1 MPLNKLE
8 NFIKNTEG
16 RILYVNPSDLDSTD
30 AIENQGNSLTTPF
43 KTIQRALIEAA
54 RFSYLKGN
62 NNDTVEKTT
71 ILLYPGEH
79 IVDNRPGFA
88 IKASG
93 TAAKAV
99 SQSGAETNAT
109 TEFSLTSDSIFDL
122 TQSSNILHKFNSING
137 GVIVPRGTSLV
148 GLDLRKTKI
157 RPKYVPN
164 PTDVNVG
171 NSAIFRVT
179 GTCYF
184 WQFSIFDGSESG
196 LVYTDA
202 TDFSTINQSKPTFSH
217 HKLTCFE
224 YADGVTIPTGYTIS
238 DLAMYYAKLSNAFN
252 STQRIIEENDRYP
265 KSDTGFSPQRPEFE
279 IVGAFASDP
288 INISN
293 IISGDGFTPGS
304 IITVTT
310 SNPHGL
316 NSGTPIKI
324 KGVGV
329 DDYNVSTKVQNVTS
343 LTQFTY
349 LLPFVRTNL
358 NAKPSAASGT
368 VTIETDTV
376 TGASPYIFNIS
387 LRSVFGMNGMHAD
400 GKKATG
406 FRSMV
411 VAQFTGISL
420 QKDDRAF
427 VSYNK
432 ADRRYEGIGINK
444 VVGAALASGS
454 SATKTSEVYHLD
466 SNARYRAG
474 WETVHIKASNDAF
487 LQIVSVFAIGYA
499 RHFECIAGAD
509 YSVTNSNSNFGQ
521 ISLASEGFKKE
532 AFSKDDKAFITN
544 IITPKSI
551 TSTEEDIDWIA
562 LNVGLTTAV
571 GITSHLYL
579 FGFTD
584 KDIKPPVRIQGY
596 RVGAKKDDVL
606 NIVNAGINYSA
617 NILMCDTDPANGAVF
632 GSTSS
637 IKDIKVTTIS
647 SSSQFNFLTPHGM
660 LTGEKVKIISD
671 DGDLPENINAHQTYF
686 VIRVNAT
693 ALKLASS
700 LTNAENGTAITVY
713 GGTNLRIISRV
724 SEKDSGDVGS
734 PIQYDSTNN
743 SWFIHTDGDG
753 INGSEIYNAFA
764 AGGVASFGDRTNVSF
779 FKRKEDSRSIDE
791 KIYKFRV
798 VVPKEFDNAKNP
810 EEGFIIQESGS
821 TAARDNTDFTLTTID
836 SSDYGYKRNNRFI
849 STCSEVSNFVTAV
862 TELPHDLDVGDQIII
877 KNVTSTTNTSATIDK
892 GYNGTFLVSS
902 VDDDK
907 TFKYSTTDIEGITH
921 SVGFFTNDTSNR
933 TTLLPRFER
942 NDLQA
947 NYYVYR
953 NDVIQEYEKDISDGV
968 YHLYVLNA
976 DNNITEEYTTDSY
989 SQNVDDLY
997 PQFDRDNIDDNPP
1010 ASKTFAKR
1018 SPVGSVVTNDLKKSL
1033 TRETADSV
1041 LKDFHIG
1048 LPITGVS
1055 TSFSSQ
1061 NAGTST
1067 LTFDREHNLS
1077 GIVTCTISASGS
1089 GLTNGTYNNVK
1100 LFNTGGTN
1108 WDGATA
1114 TVVVSGNQVTQV
1126 DITSGGSGYAGGET
1140 LDLDNTFTGGSGAK
1154 VTTSTVGI
1162 STVIGNTVQITGL
1175 TTATGGYYRITGV
1188 PSKNSVSIAITASD
1202 DIQAGGYLLNL
1213 GHEISVDV
1221 TVFEPISGLS
1231 TFNTNSPHGFVT
1243 GNSFRIHD
1251 ENNINKGDFVVTGI
1265 TTTTV
1270 VAKTVSRVT
1279 SANLSN
1285 DRLYLLKHGMSAN
1298 DRASDITGENLGAR
1312 GLSFYGNERMT
1323 LDSNITNDTT
1333 LHVSVPNAGISTTQ
1347 RFELGSYF
1355 QIDSE
1360 IMRVTSSG
1368 LSGSGN
1374 NEITVI
1380 RGALGTLKENHSGG
1394 ALIRKILPRAIQFH
1408 RPSYIRASGHTFEYL
1423 GYGPGNYSTGLP
1435 QVQVKTLSKEEEFLS
1450 QAQETAA
1457 GIVVYTGM
1465 NNDGDFYIGNKK
1477 VSSATGKE
1485 ETFDIPVPTIT
1496 GQDPSR
1502 LSVVFDEVIV
1512 KERILVEGG
1521 KSKTILSEFDGPVNF
1536 DKEVKAND
1544 KVVLN
1549 GVVKINNVAE
1559 ITNTTDSF
1567 NKDSGCFTVEGGVG
1581 IEKSLNVGGGFQSVG
1596 VTTLASNAG
1605 LTTTGGDLYVGDD
1618 LFVKDDA
1625 TVGGDLVVVGDINSP
1640 TGSIIYGDGKFGNIQ
1655 IAVTNDNEID
1665 TSTGNLTIDSQG
1677 GTTTIDDDTVINGTL
1692 DVNGAI
1698 TAINA
1703 DIIAFASSDEN
1714 LKENL
1719 AVIPNALA
1727 KVGLMTGYTY
1737 NWKTDSTPSANHYEG
1752 MADTGV
1758 IAQQVEALGLPG
1770 ITTTRADGTKAVR
1783 YERLVPILINAIQEL
1798 EARVKTL
1805 EG

>member
-43 KTIQRALIEAA
+43 KTVQRALIEAA

-62 NNDTVEKTT
+62 DNDSVEKTT

-79 IVDNRPGFA
+79 VIDNRPGYA
-88 IKASG
+88 IKADG
-93 TAAKAV
+93 TAPKAV

-109 TEFSLTSDSIFDL
+109 TEFSLTSSSVFDL
-122 TQSSNILHKFNSING
+122 TQADNILHKFNSING
-137 GVIVPRGTSLV
+137 GVIIPRGTSLV

-164 PTDVNVG
+164 PTDLNVG

-184 WQFSIFDGSESG
+184 WQFSIFDGKDTE

-202 TDFSTINQSKPTFSH
+202 TDFSLTNQSRPTFSH

-224 YADGVTIPTGYTIS
+224 YADGVTIPSGYTIS

-252 STQRIIEENDRYP
+252 STDRIIEASDRFP
-265 KSDTGFSPQRPEFE
+265 ASTTGFSPQRPEFE
-279 IVGAFASDP
+279 IVGAFAADP

-293 IISGDGFTPGS
+293 IISGDGFTPNTV
-304 IITVTT
+304 ITVTT
-310 SNPHGL
+310 TNPHGL
-316 NSGTPIKI
+316 NAGTPIKI

-343 LTQFTY
+343 TTQFTY
-349 LLPFVRTNL
+349 LIPFVRTNL
-358 NAKPSAASGT
+358 PASPSASAGT

-376 TGASPYIFNIS
+376 TGASPYIFNCS

-432 ADRRYEGIGINK
+432 TSRIYEGIGLTK
-444 VVGAALASGS
+444 VTGAELASGS
-454 SATKTSEVYHLD
+454 SATNSSQVYHLD
-466 SNARYRAG
+466 SNARYRKD

-499 RHFECIAGAD
+499 KHFECNAGAD

-521 ISLASEGFKKE
+521 LSLASEGFKKE

-551 TSTEEDIDWIA
+551 TSTEEDVDWIS
-562 LNVGLTTAV
+562 LDVGLTTSV
-571 GITSHLYL
+571 GISSHLYL
-579 FGFTD
+579 FGFND
-584 KDIKPPVRIQGY
+584 KDIKPPVIIQGY
-596 RVGAKKDDVL
+596 RVGAKLNDKL
-606 NIVNAGINYSA
+606 NIVNSGTTYNAD
-617 NILMCDTDPANGAVF
+617 ILMVDTDPASGAVY
-632 GSTSS
+632 GTTSS
-637 IKDIKVTTIS
+637 VKILDVDNITL
-647 SSSQFNFLTPHGM
+647 SSQFNFASNHGL
-660 LTGEKVKIISD
+660 LTGEKVKLISE

-686 VIRVNAT
+686 VIKTSAT
-693 ALKLASS
+693 AIKLGSS
-700 LTNAENGTAITVY
+700 LTNAENGTAILVY
-713 GGTNLRIISRV
+713 GGTNLKILSRV
-724 SEKDSGDVGS
+724 SEKDAGDVGS
-734 PIQYDSTNN
+734 PIQFDSTNSNWYVHTN
-743 SWFIHTDGDG
+743 SASG
-753 INGSEIYNAFA
+753 IYNAFA
-764 AGGVASFGDRTNVSF
+764 SGGIASFGARTNVSF
-779 FKRKEDSRSIDE
+779 FKRKEDARSIDE
-791 KIYKFRV
+791 KLYKFRV

-810 EEGFIIQESGS
+810 EEGFVIQESGS
-821 TAARDNTDFTLTTID
+821 TAARSNADFSLTSISNTDYDF
-836 SSDYGYKRNNRFI
+836 KRNQRFI
-849 STCSEVSNFVTAV
+849 STCTEVSNVVTTI
-862 TELPHDLDVGDQIII
+862 TELPHDLDVGDQVII
-877 KNVTSTTNTSATIDK
+877 KNVSSTTNTSATVDQ
-892 GYNGTFLVSS
+892 GYNGTFLVTA
-902 VDDDK
+902 VDNDK
-907 TFKYSTTDIEGITH
+907 QFRYSTTDVDGVTH

-933 TTLLPRFER
+933 TTTLPRFER

-947 NYYVYR
+947 NYYIYR

-976 DNNITEEYTTDSY
+976 DNSLTEEYTTQSF

-997 PQFDRDNIDDNPP
+997 PQLDRDNVDDNPS
-1010 ASKTFAKR
+1010 ASKTFARR
-1018 SPVGSVVTNDLKKSL
+1018 SPVGSVVTNDLKKSI

-1048 LPITGVS
+1048 LPIIGV
-1055 TSFSSQ
+1055 TTTFSSQ
-1061 NAGTST
+1061 NAGTAT
-1067 LTFDREHNLS
+1067 LTFDRQHNLS
-1077 GIVTCTISASGS
+1077 GIVTCTISAGGS

-1100 LFNTGGTN
+1100 LFNTGGTT

-1126 DITSGGSGYAGGET
+1126 DVTAGGSGYAGGET
-1140 LDLDNTFTGGSGAK
+1140 LDLDNTFTGGSGAR

-1162 STVIGNTVQITGL
+1162 STVLGNTVQVTGL
-1175 TTATGGYYRITGV
+1175 TTSTGGFYRISSV
-1188 PSKNSVSIAITASD
+1188 PAANKIAIAITASD
-1202 DIQAGGYLLNL
+1202 DIQSGEYLLNI
-1213 GHEISVDV
+1213 GHELKVASSSFDSA
-1221 TVFEPISGLS
+1221 TGNT
-1231 TFNTNSPHGFVT
+1231 TFTTASPHGFVT
-1243 GNSFRIHD
+1243 GNSFRVHD
-1251 ENNINKGDFVVTGI
+1251 SSNINKGDFIATGI
-1265 TTTTV
+1265 TTTTI
-1270 VAKTVSRVT
+1270 VAKTDV
-1279 SANLSN
+1279 ALSGAF
-1285 DRLYLLKHGMSAN
+1285 LLKHGMSAN
-1298 DRASDITGENLGAR
+1298 DRSSDITGENLGAR
-1312 GLSFYGNERMT
+1312 GLSFFGNERMT

-1360 IMRVTSSG
+1360 IMRVTSST

-1394 ALIRKILPRAIQFH
+1394 ALIKKITPRAIQFH

-1435 QVQVKTLSKEEEFLS
+1435 QVQVKTLSREEEFLS

-1465 NNDGDFYIGNKK
+1465 NNDGDFYIGNKLIN
-1477 VSSATGKE
+1477 SSTGKE

-1496 GQDPSR
+1496 GQDPAR

-1536 DKEVKAND
+1536 DKEVKIND
-1544 KVVLN
+1544 KTTIN
-1549 GVVKINNVAE
+1549 GLTKINNVVE
-1559 ITNTTDSF
+1559 ITNTTDSI
-1567 NKDSGCFTVEGGVG
+1567 NKDTGSLITEGGVG
-1581 IEKSLNVGGGFQSVG
+1581 IEKNLNVGAGLNVTGPSTFVG
-1596 VTTLASNAG
+1596 VVTTSN
-1605 LTTTGGDLYVGDD
+1605 D
-1618 LFVKDDA
+1618 LFV
-1625 TVGGDLVVVGDINSP
+1625 GGGVNVVGVVTIANDIVLGGNLQTIGGGGAIVSSGG
-1640 TGSIIYGDGKFGNIQ
+1640 TFGNIR
-1655 IAVTNDNEID
+1655 IGTTNDNTID
-1665 TSTGNLTIDSQG
+1665 TSTGNLILDSTG
-1677 GTTTIDDDTVINGTL
+1677 GTVDINDDVDVSGNLVCGGTGTFTGDL
-1692 DVNGAI
+1692 
-1698 TAINA
+1698 
-1703 DIIAFASSDEN
+1703 IAFSSSDIN
-1714 LKENL
+1714 LKENIKI
-1719 AVIPNALA
+1719 IPNALDKVLSISGNTFNW
-1727 KVGLMTGYTY
+1727 KVGL
-1737 NWKTDSTPSANHYEG
+1737 TDLVGHDNGEE
-1752 MADTGV
+1752 DTGV
-1758 IAQQVEALGLPG
+1758 IAQEVEALGLPG
-1770 ITTTRADGTKAVR
+1770 LTVTRGDGIKAVD
-1783 YERLVPILINAIQEL
+1783 YEKLVPLLIEAIKEL

>member
-43 KTIQRALIEAA
+43 KTVQRALIEAA

-79 IVDNRPGFA
+79 IIDNRPGYA
-88 IKASG
+88 IKADG
-93 TAAKAV
+93 TSAKAV

-109 TEFSLTSDSIFDL
+109 TEFSLTSSSVFDL
-122 TQSSNILHKFNSING
+122 TQANNILHKFNSING
-137 GVIVPRGTSLV
+137 GVIIPRGTSLV

-196 LVYTDA
+196 LVYTDSS
-202 TDFSTINQSKPTFSH
+202 DFSTNNQSKPTFSH

-224 YADGVTIPTGYTIS
+224 YADGITIPTGYTIT

-252 STQRIIEENDRYP
+252 STDRIIESTDRYP
-265 KSDTGFSPQRPEFE
+265 ASDTGFSPQRPEFE
-279 IVGAFASDP
+279 IVGAFAADP

-310 SNPHGL
+310 TNPHGL
-316 NSGTPIKI
+316 NAGTPIKI

-343 LTQFTY
+343 TTQFTY

-358 NAKPSAASGT
+358 PASPSAAAGT

-432 ADRRYEGIGINK
+432 SSRIYEGIGITK
-444 VVGAALASGS
+444 VTGAELASGS
-454 SATKTSEVYHLD
+454 SATNTSQVYHLD
-466 SNARYRAG
+466 SNARYRNG
-474 WETVHIKASNDAF
+474 WETVHIKASNDSF

-544 IITPKSI
+544 IITPKAI
-551 TSTEEDIDWIA
+551 TSTEEDVDWIS
-562 LNVGLTTAV
+562 LDVGLTTSV
-571 GITSHLYL
+571 GISSHLYL
-579 FGFTD
+579 FGFND
-584 KDIKPPVRIQGY
+584 KDIKPPVIIQGY
-596 RVGAKKDDVL
+596 RVGAKLNDKL
-606 NIVNAGINYSA
+606 NIINSGTNYSA
-617 NILMCDTDPANGAVF
+617 DILMVDTDPASGAVY
-632 GSTSS
+632 GTTSS
-637 IKDIKVTTIS
+637 TKELEVANITLN
-647 SSSQFNFLTPHGM
+647 SQFNFLSTHGL
-660 LTGEKVKIISD
+660 LTGEKVKLISD

-686 VIRVNAT
+686 VIKTSST
-693 ALKLASS
+693 AIKLASS
-700 LTNAENGTAITVY
+700 LSNAENGTAITVY
-713 GGTNLRIISRV
+713 GGTNLKILSRV
-724 SEKDSGDVGS
+724 SEKDAGDVGS
-734 PIQYDSTNN
+734 PIQFDSSNGNWYVHTNAA
-743 SWFIHTDGDG
+743 SG
-753 INGSEIYNAFA
+753 IYNAFTS
-764 AGGVASFGDRTNVSF
+764 GGVASFGARTNVSF
-779 FKRKEDSRSIDE
+779 FKRKEDARSIDE
-791 KIYKFRV
+791 KLYKFRV

-810 EEGFIIQESGS
+810 EEGFILQESGS
-821 TAARDNTDFTLTTID
+821 TAARSNADFSLTTIGN
-836 SSDYGYKRNNRFI
+836 SDYDYKRNHRFI
-849 STCSEVSNFVTAV
+849 STCTEASNVVTAI

-877 KNVTSTTNTSATIDK
+877 KNVSSTTNTSATVNQ
-892 GYNGTFLVSS
+892 GYNGTFLVTS
-902 VDDDK
+902 VDSDK
-907 TFKYSTTDIEGITH
+907 TFQYSTTDVDGVTH
-921 SVGFFTNDTSNR
+921 SVGFFTNDTSSR
-933 TTLLPRFER
+933 TTSLPRFER

-947 NYYVYR
+947 NYYIYR
-953 NDVIQEYEKDISDGV
+953 NDTIQEYEKDISDGV

-976 DNNITEEYTTDSY
+976 DNSITEEYTTQSF

-997 PQFDRDNIDDNPP
+997 PQLDRDNIQDNPA
-1010 ASKTFAKR
+1010 ASKTFARR

-1033 TRETADSV
+1033 TRETADSI
-1041 LKDFHIG
+1041 LKDLHIG

-1061 NAGTST
+1061 NAGTAT
-1067 LTFDREHNLS
+1067 LTFDRQHNLS
-1077 GIVTCTISASGS
+1077 GILTCSISAGGS

-1100 LFNTGGTN
+1100 LFNTGTTT

-1114 TVVVSGNQVTQV
+1114 TVVVSGSQVTQV
-1126 DITSGGSGYAGGET
+1126 DVTAGGSGYAGGET
-1140 LDLDNTFTGGSGAK
+1140 LDLDNTFTGGSGAR

-1162 STVIGNTVQITGL
+1162 STVLGNTVQITGL
-1175 TTATGGYYRITGV
+1175 TTATGGYYRISGV
-1188 PSKNSVSIAITASD
+1188 PAANQVAIAITASD
-1202 DIQAGGYLLNL
+1202 DIQAGEYLLNV
-1213 GHEISVDV
+1213 GHELIVSSSTYDTV
-1221 TVFEPISGLS
+1221 TGIT
-1231 TFNTNSPHGFVT
+1231 TFTTNSPHGFVT
-1243 GNSFRIHD
+1243 GNSFRVHD
-1251 ENNINKGDFVVTGI
+1251 SSNINKGDFVATGI
-1265 TTTTV
+1265 TTTTI
-1270 VAKTVSRVT
+1270 VAKTD
-1279 SANLSN
+1279 AALSGAF
-1285 DRLYLLKHGMSAN
+1285 LLKHGMSAN

-1312 GLSFYGNERMT
+1312 GLSFFGNERMT

-1333 LHVSVPNAGISTTQ
+1333 IHVSVPNAGISTTQ

-1360 IMRVTSSG
+1360 IMRVTSST

-1394 ALIRKILPRAIQFH
+1394 ALIKKILPRAVQFH

-1435 QVQVKTLSKEEEFLS
+1435 QVQVKTLSREEEFLS

-1465 NNDGDFYIGNKK
+1465 NNDGDFYIGNKLIN
-1477 VSSATGKE
+1477 SSTGKE

-1496 GQDPSR
+1496 GQDPAR

-1536 DKEVKAND
+1536 DKEVKIND
-1544 KVVLN
+1544 KTTINGVAKFNNTVEVTDTTQSNDKDTGCVVL
-1549 GVVKINNVAE
+1549 
-1559 ITNTTDSF
+1559 
-1567 NKDSGCFTVEGGVG
+1567 EGGLGVEKNVNIGGNLNVSGVSTFVG
-1581 IEKSLNVGGGFQSVG
+1581 VGTFQSDLFVGGGLSVAG
-1596 VTTLASNAG
+1596 VATFLSDIVLSGELVSNSSIVS
-1605 LTTTGGDLYVGDD
+1605 TGG
-1618 LFVKDDA
+1618 
-1625 TVGGDLVVVGDINSP
+1625 T
-1640 TGSIIYGDGKFGNIQ
+1640 FGNIQ
-1655 IAVTNDNEID
+1655 IGVTNDNTID
-1665 TSTGNLTIDSQG
+1665 TKTGTGNLVLDSAGGTIDINDNVDISGNLVCG
-1677 GTTTIDDDTVINGTL
+1677 GTGTFTGDL
-1692 DVNGAI
+1692 
-1698 TAINA
+1698 
-1703 DIIAFASSDEN
+1703 IAFSSSDVT

-1719 AVIPNALA
+1719 VVIPNALT
-1727 KVGLMTGYTY
+1727 KVGLMTGYTFDWKQNTEFGYHLLY
-1737 NWKTDSTPSANHYEG
+1737 NGNRQ
-1752 MADTGV
+1752 DTGI
-1758 IAQQVEALGLPG
+1758 IAQHVDALGLPG
-1770 ITTTRADGTKAVR
+1770 ITTTRDDGTMAVR
-1783 YERLVPILINAIQEL
+1783 YEKLVPILINAIQEL

>member
-43 KTIQRALIEAA
+43 KTIQRALVEAA

-62 NNDTVEKTT
+62 NNDSVEKTT

-79 IVDNRPGFA
+79 VVDNRPGFA
-88 IKASG
+88 IKADG

-109 TEFSLTSDSIFDL
+109 TEFSLTSSSVFDL
-122 TQSSNILHKFNSING
+122 TQADNILHKFNSING
-137 GVIVPRGTSLV
+137 GVIIPRGTSLV

-184 WQFSIFDGSESG
+184 WQFSIFDGDESG
-196 LVYTDA
+196 LVYTDS
-202 TDFSTINQSKPTFSH
+202 TDFSTNNQSKPTFSH

-224 YADGVTIPTGYTIS
+224 YADGITIPSGYTIS

-252 STQRIIEENDRYP
+252 STDRVIETTDRYP
-265 KSDTGFSPQRPEFE
+265 ASDTGFSPQRPEFE
-279 IVGAFASDP
+279 IVGAFAADP

-293 IISGDGFTPGS
+293 IISGDGFTPGA

-310 SNPHGL
+310 TNPHGL
-316 NSGTPIKI
+316 NAGTPVKI

-343 LTQFTY
+343 TTQFTY

-358 NAKPSAASGT
+358 PAAPSSAAGT

-432 ADRRYEGIGINK
+432 SSRIYEGIGITK
-444 VVGAALASGS
+444 VTGAALASGS
-454 SATKTSEVYHLD
+454 SATNTSQVYHLD
-466 SNARYRAG
+466 SNARYRNG
-474 WETVHIKASNDAF
+474 WETVHIKASNDSF

-544 IITPKSI
+544 IITPKAI
-551 TSTEEDIDWIA
+551 TSTEEDVDWIS
-562 LNVGLTTAV
+562 LDVGLTTSV
-571 GITSHLYL
+571 GISSHLYL
-579 FGFTD
+579 FGFND
-584 KDIKPPVRIQGY
+584 KDVKPPVIIQGY
-596 RVGAKKDDVL
+596 RVGAKLNDKL
-606 NIVNAGINYSA
+606 NIVNSGTNYSA
-617 NILMCDTDPANGAVF
+617 NILMADSDPANGAVT
-632 GSTSS
+632 GNTSS
-637 IKDIKVTTIS
+637 VKTLEVDNITLN
-647 SSSQFNFLTPHGM
+647 SQFNFAANHGL
-660 LTGEKVKIISD
+660 LTGEKVKLMSD

-686 VIRVNAT
+686 VIKTSAT
-693 ALKLASS
+693 AIKLGSS
-700 LTNAENGTAITVY
+700 LSNAENGTAITVY
-713 GGTNLRIISRV
+713 GGTNLKVLSRV
-724 SEKDSGDVGS
+724 SEKDAGDVGS
-734 PIQYDSTNN
+734 PIQYDSTNSN
-743 SWFIHTDGDG
+743 WFVHTDASSG
-753 INGSEIYNAFA
+753 IYNAFSS
-764 AGGVASFGDRTNVSF
+764 GGVASFGSRTNVSF
-779 FKRKEDSRSIDE
+779 FKRKEDARSIDE
-791 KIYKFRV
+791 KLYKFRV

-810 EEGFIIQESGS
+810 EEGFILQESGS
-821 TAARDNTDFTLTTID
+821 TAARSNADFSLSTID
-836 SSDYGYKRNNRFI
+836 SSDYDYKRNHRFI
-849 STCSEVSNFVTAV
+849 STCTEASNVVTAI

-877 KNVTSTTNTSATIDK
+877 KNVSSTTNTSATVNQ
-892 GYNGTFLVSS
+892 GYNGTFLVTS
-902 VDDDK
+902 VDSDK
-907 TFKYSTTDIEGITH
+907 TFQYSTTDVDGVTH
-921 SVGFFTNDTSNR
+921 SVGFFTNDTSSR
-933 TTLLPRFER
+933 TTSLPRFER
-942 NDLQA
+942 NNLQA
-947 NYYVYR
+947 NYYIYR
-953 NDVIQEYEKDISDGV
+953 NDTIQEYEKDISDGV

-976 DNNITEEYTTDSY
+976 DNSITEEYTTASY

-997 PQFDRDNIDDNPP
+997 PQLDRDNIQDNPA
-1010 ASKTFAKR
+1010 ASKTFARR

-1041 LKDFHIG
+1041 LKDLKIG
-1048 LPITGVS
+1048 LSITGVT

-1061 NAGTST
+1061 NAGTAT
-1067 LTFDREHNLS
+1067 LTFDRQHNLS
-1077 GIVTCTISASGS
+1077 GIVTCSISAGGS

-1100 LFNTGGTN
+1100 LFNTGGTT

-1126 DITSGGSGYAGGET
+1126 DVTAGGSGYAGGET

-1154 VTTSTVGI
+1154 VTTTTVGI
-1162 STVIGNTVQITGL
+1162 STVLGNTVQITGL
-1175 TTATGGYYRITGV
+1175 TTATGGYYRISGV
-1188 PSKNSVSIAITASD
+1188 PAANKVAIAITASD
-1202 DIQAGGYLLNL
+1202 DIQAGEYLLNV
-1213 GHEISVDV
+1213 GHEISVN
-1221 TVFEPISGLS
+1221 TSVFESISGLS
-1231 TFNTNSPHGFVT
+1231 TFTTNSPHGFVV
-1243 GNSFRIHD
+1243 GNSFRVHD
-1251 ENNINKGDFVVTGI
+1251 ENNISKGDFVVTGI

-1279 SANLSN
+1279 SADLSN
-1285 DRLYLLKHGMSAN
+1285 DRLYLLKHAMSAN

-1312 GLSFYGNERMT
+1312 GLSFFGNERMT

-1333 LHVSVPNAGISTTQ
+1333 IHVSVPNAGISTTQ

-1360 IMRVTSSG
+1360 IMRVTSST

-1394 ALIRKILPRAIQFH
+1394 ALIKKILPRAVQFH

-1435 QVQVKTLSKEEEFLS
+1435 QVQVKTLSREEEFLS
-1450 QAQETAA
+1450 QSQETSA

-1465 NNDGDFYIGNKK
+1465 NNDGDFYIGNKLIN
-1477 VSSATGKE
+1477 SSTGKE

-1496 GQDPSR
+1496 GQDPAR

-1536 DKEVKAND
+1536 DKEVKVND
-1544 KVVLN
+1544 KTTVN
-1549 GVVKINNVAE
+1549 GIVKINNTVE
-1559 ITNTTDSF
+1559 ITNTTDSTD
-1567 NKDSGCFTVEGGVG
+1567 KDTGSLITEGGVG
-1581 IEKSLNVGGGFQSVG
+1581 IEKNLNVGGGLHVTGPSTFVG
-1596 VTTLASNAG
+1596 VVTTSN
-1605 LTTTGGDLYVGDD
+1605 D
-1618 LFVKDDA
+1618 LFV
-1625 TVGGDLVVVGDINSP
+1625 GGGVSVVGVVTIANDIVLGGNLQTIGGGGAIVSSGG
-1640 TGSIIYGDGKFGNIQ
+1640 TFGNIQ
-1655 IAVTNDNEID
+1655 IGVTNDNTID
-1665 TSTGNLTIDSQG
+1665 TKTGTGNLVIDSDGGTIDINDNVDISGNLVCG
-1677 GTTTIDDDTVINGTL
+1677 GTGTFTGDL
-1692 DVNGAI
+1692 
-1698 TAINA
+1698 
-1703 DIIAFASSDEN
+1703 IAFSSSDEN

-1719 AVIPNALA
+1719 VVIPNALT
-1727 KVGLMTGYTY
+1727 KVGLMTGYTFD
-1737 NWKTDSTPSANHYEG
+1737 WKTESQFDHFTG
-1752 MADTGV
+1752 KDTGV
-1758 IAQQVEALGLPG
+1758 IAQQVDALGLPG
-1770 ITTTRADGTKAVR
+1770 ITTTRSDGTMAVR
-1783 YERLVPILINAIQEL
+1783 YDRLIPVLIEAIKEL

>member
-43 KTIQRALIEAA
+43 KTVQRALVEAA

-79 IVDNRPGFA
+79 IIDNRPGYA

-109 TEFSLTSDSIFDL
+109 TEFSLTSSSIFDL
-122 TQSSNILHKFNSING
+122 TQADNILHKFNSING
-137 GVIVPRGTSLV
+137 GVIIPRGTSLV

-164 PTDVNVG
+164 PTDITVG

-184 WQFSIFDGSESG
+184 WQFSIFDGDDTG
-196 LVYTDA
+196 LVYTDS
-202 TDFSTINQSKPTFSH
+202 TDFSPNNQSRPIFSH

-224 YADGVTIPTGYTIS
+224 YADGVNIPSGYTIS

-252 STQRIIEENDRYP
+252 STDRIIESTDRYP
-265 KSDTGFSPQRPEFE
+265 ASDTGFSPQRPEFE
-279 IVGAFASDP
+279 IVGAFAADP

-293 IISGDGFTPGS
+293 IISNDGFTPGP

-310 SNPHGL
+310 TNPHGL
-316 NSGTPIKI
+316 NAGTPIKI

-343 LTQFTY
+343 TTEFTY

-358 NAKPSAASGT
+358 PASPSSSAAT

-376 TGASPYIFNIS
+376 TGASPYIFNCS

-432 ADRRYEGIGINK
+432 SSRVYEGIALTK
-444 VVGAALASGS
+444 VTGSALANGS
-454 SATKTSEVYHLD
+454 SATNTSQVYHLD
-466 SNARYRAG
+466 SNARYREG

-499 RHFECIAGAD
+499 RHFECNAGAD

-521 ISLASEGFKKE
+521 LSLASQGFKKE

-544 IITPKSI
+544 IITPKAI
-551 TSTEEDIDWIA
+551 TSTEEDVDWISLDVA
-562 LNVGLTTAV
+562 KTISV
-571 GITSHLYL
+571 GISSHLYL
-579 FGFTD
+579 FGFND
-584 KDIKPPVRIQGY
+584 KDIKPPVIIQGY
-596 RVGAKKDDVL
+596 RVGAKLNDKL
-606 NIVNAGINYSA
+606 NIINSGTTYSA
-617 NILMCDTDPANGAVF
+617 NILMVDTDPSSGAVY
-632 GSTSS
+632 GTTSS
-637 IKDIKVTTIS
+637 QKVLDVANITL
-647 SSSQFNFLTPHGM
+647 SSQFNFLTNHGL

-671 DGDLPENINAHQTYF
+671 DADLPENINAHQTYF
-686 VIRVNAT
+686 VIKVNAT
-693 ALKLASS
+693 AIKLASS

-713 GGTNLRIISRV
+713 GGTNLKILSRV
-724 SEKDSGDVGS
+724 SEKDAGDVGS
-734 PIQYDSTNN
+734 PIQFDATNSN
-743 SWFIHTDGDG
+743 WYIHTDGDG
-753 INGSEIYNAFA
+753 NTGSGIYNALVT
-764 AGGVASFGDRTNVSF
+764 GGVSTFGSRTSVSF
-779 FKRKEDSRSIDE
+779 FKRNEDARSIDE
-791 KIYKFRV
+791 KLYKFRV

-810 EEGFIIQESGS
+810 EEGFVIQESGS
-821 TAARDNTDFTLTTID
+821 TAARSNADFTLTSI
-836 SSDYGYKRNNRFI
+836 SNSDYDYKRNHRFI
-849 STCSEVSNFVTAV
+849 STCTEASNVVTAIS
-862 TELPHDLDVGDQIII
+862 ELPHDLDVGDQVII
-877 KNVTSTTNTSATIDK
+877 KNVSSTTNTSATVNQ
-892 GYNGTFLVSS
+892 GYNGTFLVTS
-902 VDDDK
+902 VADDK
-907 TFKYSTTDIEGITH
+907 TFRYSTTDVDGVTH

-933 TTLLPRFER
+933 TTTLPRFER

-953 NDVIQEYEKDISDGV
+953 NDTIQEYEKDISDGV

-976 DNNITEEYTTDSY
+976 DNNITEEYLADKY

-997 PQFDRDNIDDNPP
+997 PQLDRDNVESNPA
-1010 ASKTFAKR
+1010 ASKSFARR
-1018 SPVGSVVTNDLKKSL
+1018 SPVGSVVTNDLKKSV
-1033 TRETADSV
+1033 TRETADSI
-1041 LKDFHIG
+1041 LKDLHIG
-1048 LPITGVS
+1048 LPITGVT

-1061 NAGTST
+1061 NAGTAT
-1067 LTFDREHNLS
+1067 LTFDRQHNLS
-1077 GIVTCTISASGS
+1077 GIVTCSISAGGS

-1100 LFNTGGTN
+1100 LFNTGGTT

-1126 DITSGGSGYAGGET
+1126 DVTAGGSGYAGGET

-1162 STVIGNTVQITGL
+1162 STVLGNTVQITGL
-1175 TTATGGYYRITGV
+1175 TTSTGGYYRISGV
-1188 PSKNSVSIAITASD
+1188 PAANQVSIAITASD
-1202 DIQAGGYLLNL
+1202 DIQAGEYLLNI
-1213 GHEISVDV
+1213 GHELIVSSSSYDAV
-1221 TVFEPISGLS
+1221 TGNT
-1231 TFNTNSPHGFVT
+1231 TFTTNSPHGLVT
-1243 GNSFRIHD
+1243 GNSFRVHD
-1251 ENNINKGDFVVTGI
+1251 SSNINKGDFVVTGI

-1270 VAKTVSRVT
+1270 VAKTD
-1279 SANLSN
+1279 AALSGAF
-1285 DRLYLLKHGMSAN
+1285 LLKHGMSAN

-1312 GLSFYGNERMT
+1312 GLSFFGNERMT

-1333 LHVSVPNAGISTTQ
+1333 IHVSVPNAGISTTQ

-1360 IMRVTSSG
+1360 IMRVTSST

-1380 RGALGTLKENHSGG
+1380 RGALGTLKENHAGG
-1394 ALIRKILPRAIQFH
+1394 ALIKKILPRAIQFH

-1435 QVQVKTLSKEEEFLS
+1435 QVQVKTLSREEEFLS
-1450 QAQETAA
+1450 QAQETSG

-1465 NNDGDFYIGNKK
+1465 NNDGDFYIGNKLIN
-1477 VSSATGKE
+1477 SSTGKE

-1496 GQDPSR
+1496 GQDPAR

-1536 DKEVKAND
+1536 DKEVKIND
-1544 KVVLN
+1544 KTTIN
-1549 GVVKINNVAE
+1549 GLTKINNDVE
-1559 ITNTTDSF
+1559 ITSTTQSND
-1567 NKDSGCFTVEGGVG
+1567 KDTGSLITEGGIG
-1581 IEKSLNVGGGFQSVG
+1581 IEKNLNVGGNLNVSGVSTFVG
-1596 VTTLASNAG
+1596 VVTCQS
-1605 LTTTGGDLYVGDD
+1605 D
-1618 LFVKDDA
+1618 LFV
-1625 TVGGDLVVVGDINSP
+1625 GGGVSVVGVVTIASDIVLG
-1640 TGSIIYGDGKFGNIQ
+1640 GSIQSPGGGGAIVSSGGTFGNIQ
-1655 IAVTNDNEID
+1655 IATTGDNEID
-1665 TSTGNLTIDSQG
+1665 TKAGNLIIDSDG
-1677 GTTTIDDDTVINGTL
+1677 GTTTLDDTVIINGPLT
-1692 DVNGAI
+1692 VNGSI
-1698 TAINA
+1698 TAVNS

-1719 AVIPNALA
+1719 VAIPNALT
-1727 KVGLMTGYTY
+1727 KVGLLTGYTY
-1737 NWKTDSTPSANHYEG
+1737 DWKAEKYNDTDHLTIIGES
-1752 MADTGV
+1752 DTGV
-1758 IAQQVEALGLPG
+1758 IAQQVAALGLPG
-1770 ITTTRADGTKAVR
+1770 ITTTREDGTMAVR
-1783 YERLVPILINAIQEL
+1783 YERLVPLLIEAIKEL

>member
-88 IKASG
+88 IKADG

-109 TEFSLTSDSIFDL
+109 TEFSLTSSSVFDL
-122 TQSSNILHKFNSING
+122 TQADNILHKFNSING
-137 GVIVPRGTSLV
+137 GVVIPRGTSLV

-184 WQFSIFDGSESG
+184 WQFSIFDGDESG
-196 LVYTDA
+196 LVYTDS
-202 TDFSTINQSKPTFSH
+202 TDFSTNNQSKPTFSH

-224 YADGVTIPTGYTIS
+224 YADGITIPSGYTIS

-252 STQRIIEENDRYP
+252 STDRVIETTDRYP
-265 KSDTGFSPQRPEFE
+265 ASDTGFSPQRPEFE
-279 IVGAFASDP
+279 IVGAFAADP

-293 IISGDGFTPGS
+293 IISGDGFTPGA

-310 SNPHGL
+310 TNPHGL
-316 NSGTPIKI
+316 NAGTPVKI

-343 LTQFTY
+343 TTQFTY

-358 NAKPSAASGT
+358 PAAPSSAAGT

-432 ADRRYEGIGINK
+432 SSRIYEGIGITK
-444 VVGAALASGS
+444 VTGSALASGS
-454 SATKTSEVYHLD
+454 SATNTTQVYHLD
-466 SNARYRAG
+466 SNARYRNG
-474 WETVHIKASNDAF
+474 WETAHIKASNDAF

-499 RHFECIAGAD
+499 KHFECIAGAD

-521 ISLASEGFKKE
+521 LSLASEGFKKE

-544 IITPKSI
+544 IITPKAI
-551 TSTEEDIDWIA
+551 TSTEEDVDWIS
-562 LNVGLTTAV
+562 LDVGLTTSV
-571 GITSHLYL
+571 GISSHLYL
-579 FGFTD
+579 FGFND
-584 KDIKPPVRIQGY
+584 KDVKPPVIIQGY
-596 RVGAKKDDVL
+596 RVGAKLNDKL
-606 NIVNAGINYSA
+606 NIVNSGTNYSA
-617 NILMCDTDPANGAVF
+617 NILMADSDPANGAVT
-632 GSTSS
+632 GNTSS
-637 IKDIKVTTIS
+637 VKTLEVDNITLN
-647 SSSQFNFLTPHGM
+647 SQFNFAANHGL
-660 LTGEKVKIISD
+660 LTGEKVKLMSD

-686 VIRVNAT
+686 VIKSSAT
-693 ALKLASS
+693 AIKLGSS
-700 LTNAENGTAITVY
+700 LSNAENGTAITVY
-713 GGTNLRIISRV
+713 GGTNLKVLSRV
-724 SEKDSGDVGS
+724 SEKDAGDVGS
-734 PIQYDSTNN
+734 PIQYDATNSN
-743 SWFIHTDGDG
+743 WFVHTEASS
-753 INGSEIYNAFA
+753 NIYNAFVS
-764 AGGVASFGDRTNVSF
+764 GGVASFGSRTNVSF
-779 FKRKEDSRSIDE
+779 FKRKEDARSIDE
-791 KIYKFRV
+791 KLYKFRV

-810 EEGFIIQESGS
+810 EEGFILQESGS
-821 TAARDNTDFTLTTID
+821 TAARSNADFSLSTID
-836 SSDYGYKRNNRFI
+836 SSDYDYKRNHRFI
-849 STCSEVSNFVTAV
+849 STCTETSNVVTAI
-862 TELPHDLDVGDQIII
+862 TELPHDLDVGDQIIV
-877 KNVTSTTNTSATIDK
+877 KNVSSTTNTSATVNQ
-892 GYNGTFLVSS
+892 GYNGTFLITA

-907 TFKYSTTDIEGITH
+907 TFKYSTTDVDGVTH
-921 SVGFFTNDTSNR
+921 TVGFFTNDTSSR
-933 TTLLPRFER
+933 TTSLPRFER
-942 NDLQA
+942 NNLQA
-947 NYYVYR
+947 NYYIYR
-953 NDVIQEYEKDISDGV
+953 NDTIQEYEKDISDGV

-976 DNNITEEYTTDSY
+976 DNSITEEYTTQSF

-997 PQFDRDNIDDNPP
+997 PQLDRDNISDNPA
-1010 ASKTFAKR
+1010 ASKTFARR

-1041 LKDFHIG
+1041 LKDLKIG
-1048 LPITGVS
+1048 LSITGVT

-1061 NAGTST
+1061 NAGTAT
-1067 LTFDREHNLS
+1067 LTFDRQHNLS
-1077 GIVTCTISASGS
+1077 GIVTCSISAGGS

-1100 LFNTGGTN
+1100 LFNTGGTT

-1126 DITSGGSGYAGGET
+1126 DVTAGGSGYAGGET

-1154 VTTSTVGI
+1154 VTTTTVGI
-1162 STVIGNTVQITGL
+1162 STVLGNTVQITGL
-1175 TTATGGYYRITGV
+1175 TTATGGYYRISGV
-1188 PSKNSVSIAITASD
+1188 PATNQVAIAITASD
-1202 DIQAGGYLLNL
+1202 DIQAGEYLLNV
-1213 GHEISVDV
+1213 GHELIVSSSTYDTV
-1221 TVFEPISGLS
+1221 TGIT
-1231 TFNTNSPHGFVT
+1231 TFTTNSPHGFVT
-1243 GNSFRIHD
+1243 GNSFRVHD
-1251 ENNINKGDFVVTGI
+1251 SSNINKGDFVATGI
-1265 TTTTV
+1265 TTTTI
-1270 VAKTVSRVT
+1270 VAKTD
-1279 SANLSN
+1279 AALSGAF
-1285 DRLYLLKHGMSAN
+1285 LLKHGMSAN

-1312 GLSFYGNERMT
+1312 GLSFFGNERMT

-1333 LHVSVPNAGISTTQ
+1333 IHVSVPNAGISTTQ
-1347 RFELGSYF
+1347 RFELGSYV
-1355 QIDSE
+1355 QVDSE
-1360 IMRVTSSG
+1360 IMRVTSST
-1368 LSGSGN
+1368 LTGSGN

-1394 ALIRKILPRAIQFH
+1394 ALIKKILPRAVQFH

-1435 QVQVKTLSKEEEFLS
+1435 QVQVKTLSREEEFLS

-1465 NNDGDFYIGNKK
+1465 NNDGDFYIGNKLIN
-1477 VSSATGKE
+1477 SSTGKE

-1496 GQDPSR
+1496 GQDPAR

-1536 DKEVKAND
+1536 DKEVKVND
-1544 KVVLN
+1544 KTTVN
-1549 GVVKINNVAE
+1549 GVVKINNTVE
-1559 ITNTTDSF
+1559 ITNTTDSTD
-1567 NKDSGCFTVEGGVG
+1567 KDTGSLITEGGVG
-1581 IEKSLNVGGGFQSVG
+1581 IEKNLNVGGGLHVTGPSTFVG
-1596 VTTLASNAG
+1596 LVTTSN
-1605 LTTTGGDLYVGDD
+1605 D
-1618 LFVKDDA
+1618 LFV
-1625 TVGGDLVVVGDINSP
+1625 GGGISVVGVVTIANDIVLGGNLQTIGGGGAIVSSGG
-1640 TGSIIYGDGKFGNIQ
+1640 TFGNIQ
-1655 IAVTNDNEID
+1655 IGVTNDNTID
-1665 TSTGNLTIDSQG
+1665 TKTGTGNLVIDSDGGTIDINDNVDISGNLVCG
-1677 GTTTIDDDTVINGTL
+1677 GTGTFTGDL
-1692 DVNGAI
+1692 
-1698 TAINA
+1698 
-1703 DIIAFASSDEN
+1703 IAFSSSDEN

-1719 AVIPNALA
+1719 VVIPNALS
-1727 KVGLMTGYTY
+1727 KVGLMTGYTFD
-1737 NWKTDSTPSANHYEG
+1737 WKTESQFDHFTG
-1752 MADTGV
+1752 KDTGV
-1758 IAQQVEALGLPG
+1758 IAQQVDALGLPG
-1770 ITTTRADGTKAVR
+1770 ITTTRSDGTMAVR
-1783 YERLVPILINAIQEL
+1783 YERLVPILIEAIKEL

>member
-43 KTIQRALIEAA
+43 KTIQRALVEAA

-79 IVDNRPGFA
+79 IVDNRPGYA
-88 IKASG
+88 IKADG

-109 TEFSLTSDSIFDL
+109 TEFSLTSSSVFDL
-122 TQSSNILHKFNSING
+122 TQADNILHKFNSING
-137 GVIVPRGTSLV
+137 GVVIPRGTSLV

-184 WQFSIFDGSESG
+184 WQFSIFDGDESG
-196 LVYTDA
+196 LVYTDS
-202 TDFSTINQSKPTFSH
+202 TDFSTNNQSKPTFSH

-224 YADGVTIPTGYTIS
+224 YADGITIPSGYTIS

-252 STQRIIEENDRYP
+252 STDRVIETTDRYP
-265 KSDTGFSPQRPEFE
+265 ASDTGFSPQRPEFE
-279 IVGAFASDP
+279 IVGAFAADP

-293 IISGDGFTPGS
+293 IISGDGFTPGA

-310 SNPHGL
+310 TNPHGL
-316 NSGTPIKI
+316 NAGTPIKI

-343 LTQFTY
+343 TTQFTY

-358 NAKPSAASGT
+358 PASPSAAAGT

-432 ADRRYEGIGINK
+432 TSRIYEGIGITK
-444 VVGAALASGS
+444 VTGAELASGS
-454 SATKTSEVYHLD
+454 SATNTSQVYHLD
-466 SNARYRAG
+466 SNARYRNG
-474 WETVHIKASNDAF
+474 WETVHIKASNDSF

-544 IITPKSI
+544 IITPKAI
-551 TSTEEDIDWIA
+551 TSTEEDVDWIS
-562 LNVGLTTAV
+562 LDVGLTTSV
-571 GITSHLYL
+571 GISSHLYL
-579 FGFTD
+579 FGFND
-584 KDIKPPVRIQGY
+584 KDVKPPVIIQGY
-596 RVGAKKDDVL
+596 RVGAKLNDKL
-606 NIVNAGINYSA
+606 NIVNSGTNYSA
-617 NILMCDTDPANGAVF
+617 DIFMTDTDPASGAVY
-632 GSTSS
+632 GTTSS
-637 IKDIKVTTIS
+637 VKSLEVSNITLN
-647 SSSQFNFLTPHGM
+647 SQFNFASNHGL
-660 LTGEKVKIISD
+660 LTGEKVKLMSD

-686 VIRVNAT
+686 VIKVSAT
-693 ALKLASS
+693 AIKLGSS
-700 LTNAENGTAITVY
+700 LSNAENGTAITVY
-713 GGTNLRIISRV
+713 GGTNLKVLSRV
-724 SEKDSGDVGS
+724 SEKDAGDVGS
-734 PIQYDSTNN
+734 PIQFDSANGN
-743 SWFIHTDGDG
+743 WYIHTNAASG
-753 INGSEIYNAFA
+753 IYNGFSS
-764 AGGVASFGDRTNVSF
+764 GGIASFGARTNVSF
-779 FKRKEDSRSIDE
+779 FKRKEDARSIDE
-791 KIYKFRV
+791 KLYKFRV

-810 EEGFIIQESGS
+810 EEGFILQESGS
-821 TAARDNTDFTLTTID
+821 TAARTNADFSLATID
-836 SSDYGYKRNNRFI
+836 SSDYDYKRNHRFI
-849 STCSEVSNFVTAV
+849 STCTEASNVVTTI
-862 TELPHDLDVGDQIII
+862 TELPHDLDVGDQVII
-877 KNVTSTTNTSATIDK
+877 KNVSSTTNTSATVNQ
-892 GYNGTFLVSS
+892 GYNGTFLVTA
-902 VDDDK
+902 VDNDK
-907 TFKYSTTDIEGITH
+907 TFKYSTTDVDGTTH
-921 SVGFFTNDTSNR
+921 SVGFFTNDTSSR
-933 TTLLPRFER
+933 TTSLPRFER

-947 NYYVYR
+947 NYYIYR
-953 NDVIQEYEKDISDGV
+953 NDTIQEYEKDISDGV

-976 DNNITEEYTTDSY
+976 DNSITEEYTTDSY

-997 PQFDRDNIDDNPP
+997 PQLDRDNIQDNPA
-1010 ASKTFAKR
+1010 ASKTFARR

-1041 LKDFHIG
+1041 LKDLKIG
-1048 LPITGVS
+1048 LPITGVT

-1061 NAGTST
+1061 NAGTAT
-1067 LTFDREHNLS
+1067 LTFDRQHNLS
-1077 GIVTCTISASGS
+1077 GIVTCSISAGGS

-1100 LFNTGGTN
+1100 LFNTGGTT

-1126 DITSGGSGYAGGET
+1126 DVTAGGSGYAGGET
-1140 LDLDNTFTGGSGAK
+1140 LDLDNTFTGGSGAR

-1162 STVIGNTVQITGL
+1162 STVLGNTVQITGL
-1175 TTATGGYYRITGV
+1175 TTATGGYYRISGV
-1188 PSKNSVSIAITASD
+1188 PAANQVAIAITASD
-1202 DIQAGGYLLNL
+1202 DIQAGEYLLNV
-1213 GHEISVDV
+1213 GHELIVSSSTYDAV
-1221 TVFEPISGLS
+1221 TGIT
-1231 TFNTNSPHGFVT
+1231 TFTTNSPHGFVT
-1243 GNSFRIHD
+1243 GNSFRVHD
-1251 ENNINKGDFVVTGI
+1251 SSNINKGDFVATGI
-1265 TTTTV
+1265 TTTTI
-1270 VAKTVSRVT
+1270 VAKTD
-1279 SANLSN
+1279 AALSGAF
-1285 DRLYLLKHGMSAN
+1285 LLKHGMSAN

-1312 GLSFYGNERMT
+1312 GLSFFGNERMT

-1333 LHVSVPNAGISTTQ
+1333 IHVSVPNAGISTTQ

-1360 IMRVTSSG
+1360 IMRVTSST

-1394 ALIRKILPRAIQFH
+1394 ALIKKILPRAVQFH

-1435 QVQVKTLSKEEEFLS
+1435 QVQVKTLSREEEFLS

-1465 NNDGDFYIGNKK
+1465 NNDGDFYIGNKLIN
-1477 VSSATGKE
+1477 SSTGKE

-1496 GQDPSR
+1496 GQDPAR

-1536 DKEVKAND
+1536 DKEVKIND
-1544 KVVLN
+1544 KTTINGIAKFNNTVEVTDTTQSNDKDTGCVVL
-1549 GVVKINNVAE
+1549 
-1559 ITNTTDSF
+1559 
-1567 NKDSGCFTVEGGVG
+1567 EGGLGVEKNVNIGGNLNVSGVSTFVG
-1581 IEKSLNVGGGFQSVG
+1581 VGTFQSDLFVGGGLSVAG
-1596 VTTLASNAG
+1596 VATFLSDIVLSGELVSNSSIVS
-1605 LTTTGGDLYVGDD
+1605 TGG
-1618 LFVKDDA
+1618 
-1625 TVGGDLVVVGDINSP
+1625 T
-1640 TGSIIYGDGKFGNIQ
+1640 FGNIQ
-1655 IAVTNDNEID
+1655 IGVTNDNEID

-1677 GTTTIDDDTVINGTL
+1677 GTTTIDLCRGDSRGSSIRCTMSSMKMGADGSNNSHASITANPYHIEFLDSPNTTSACTYKLRATNAHTGNLSFGGTHSTDDDNRTSTPTVIT
-1692 DVNGAI
+1692 VME
-1698 TAINA
+1698 
-1703 DIIAFASSDEN
+1703 F
-1714 LKENL
+1714 
-1719 AVIPNALA
+1719 
-1727 KVGLMTGYTY
+1727 
-1737 NWKTDSTPSANHYEG
+1737 SA
-1752 MADTGV
+1752 
-1758 IAQQVEALGLPG
+1758 
-1770 ITTTRADGTKAVR
+1770 
-1783 YERLVPILINAIQEL
+1783 
-1798 EARVKTL
+1798 
-1805 EG
+1805 

>member
-43 KTIQRALIEAA
+43 KTIQRALVEAA

-62 NNDTVEKTT
+62 NNDIVEKTT

-79 IVDNRPGFA
+79 VVDNRPGFA
-88 IKASG
+88 IKADG
-93 TAAKAV
+93 ATPKAV
-99 SQSGAETNAT
+99 APGGAETNAT
-109 TEFSLTSDSIFDL
+109 TEFALTSSSVFDL
-122 TQSSNILHKFNSING
+122 TQADNILHKFNSING
-137 GVIVPRGTSLV
+137 GVIIPRGTSLV

-184 WQFSIFDGSESG
+184 WQFSIFDADESG
-196 LVYTDA
+196 LVYTDPN
-202 TDFSTINQSKPTFSH
+202 DFSANNQSKPTFSH

-224 YADGVTIPTGYTIS
+224 YADGITIPSGYTIT

-252 STQRIIEENDRYP
+252 STDRIIETSDRFP
-265 KSDTGFSPQRPEFE
+265 ESNTGFSPQRPEFE
-279 IVGAFASDP
+279 IVGAFAADP

-310 SNPHGL
+310 TNPHGL

-329 DDYNVSTKVQNVTS
+329 DDYNISTKVQNVTS
-343 LTQFTY
+343 TTQFTY

-358 NAKPSAASGT
+358 PAAPSAAAGT

-432 ADRRYEGIGINK
+432 SSRIYEGIGISK
-444 VVGAALASGS
+444 VTGAELSSGS
-454 SATKTSEVYHLD
+454 SATNTSQVYHLD
-466 SNARYRAG
+466 SNARYRNG
-474 WETVHIKASNDAF
+474 WETVHIKASNDSF

-532 AFSKDDKAFITN
+532 AFSKDDKAYITN

-551 TSTEEDIDWIA
+551 TSTEEDVDWIS
-562 LNVGLTTAV
+562 LDVGLTTSV

-579 FGFTD
+579 FGFND
-584 KDIKPPVRIQGY
+584 KDIKPPVIIQGY
-596 RVGAKKDDVL
+596 RVGAKLNDKL
-606 NIVNAGINYSA
+606 NIINAGTTYSA
-617 NILMCDTDPANGAVF
+617 DILMVDTDPASGAVY
-632 GSTSS
+632 GDTSS
-637 IKDIKVTTIS
+637 IKSFDVSNITLN
-647 SSSQFNFLTPHGM
+647 SQFNFASNHGM

-671 DGDLPENINAHQTYF
+671 DGDIPENLNAHQTYF
-686 VIRVNAT
+686 IIKTSAT
-693 ALKLASS
+693 AVKLASS
-700 LTNAENGTAITVY
+700 LSNAENGTAITVY
-713 GGTNLRIISRV
+713 GGTNLKIISRV
-724 SEKDSGDVGS
+724 SEKDAGDVGS
-734 PIQYDSTNN
+734 PIQFDSANGN
-743 SWFIHTDGDG
+743 WYIHT
-753 INGSEIYNAFA
+753 NGSGVTGSDIYNALA
-764 AGGVASFGDRTNVSF
+764 SDGVASFSPRTNVSF
-779 FKRKEDSRSIDE
+779 FQRKEDARSIDE
-791 KIYKFRV
+791 KLYKFRV

-810 EEGFIIQESGS
+810 EEGFILQESGS
-821 TAARDNTDFTLTTID
+821 TSARTNADFSLSTINN
-836 SSDYGYKRNNRFI
+836 SDYDYKRNHRFI
-849 STCSEVSNFVTAV
+849 STCTESSNVVTAI
-862 TELPHDLDVGDQIII
+862 TELPHDLNVGDQVII
-877 KNVTSTTNTSATIDK
+877 KNVSSTTNTSATVDQ
-892 GYNGTFLVSS
+892 GYNGTFLVTS
-902 VDDDK
+902 VDSDK
-907 TFKYSTTDIEGITH
+907 TFQYSTTDVDGVTH
-921 SVGFFTNDTSNR
+921 TVGFFTNDTSSR
-933 TTLLPRFER
+933 TTSLPRFER

-947 NYYVYR
+947 NYYIYR
-953 NDVIQEYEKDISDGV
+953 NDTIQEYEKDISDGV

-976 DNNITEEYTTDSY
+976 DNSITEEYTTQSF

-997 PQFDRDNIDDNPP
+997 PQLDRDNIEDNPP
-1010 ASKTFAKR
+1010 ASKTFARR

-1033 TRETADSV
+1033 TRETADSI
-1041 LKDFHIG
+1041 LKDLHIG
-1048 LPITGVS
+1048 LSITGVT

-1061 NAGTST
+1061 NAGTAT

-1077 GIVTCTISASGS
+1077 GIVTCSISAGGS

-1100 LFNTGGTN
+1100 LFNTGGTT

-1114 TVVVSGNQVTQV
+1114 TVVVSGNQATQV
-1126 DITSGGSGYAGGET
+1126 DVTAGGSGYAGGET
-1140 LDLDNTFTGGSGAK
+1140 LDLDNTFTGGSGAR

-1162 STVIGNTVQITGL
+1162 STVLGNTVQITGL
-1175 TTATGGYYRITGV
+1175 TTATGGYYRISGV
-1188 PSKNSVSIAITASD
+1188 PDTNQVAIAITASD
-1202 DIQAGGYLLNL
+1202 KIQVGEYLLNI
-1213 GHEISVDV
+1213 GHELIVSSSTYDAV
-1221 TVFEPISGLS
+1221 TGVT
-1231 TFNTNSPHGFVT
+1231 TFTTNSPHGFVA
-1243 GNSFRIHD
+1243 GNSFRVHD
-1251 ENNINKGDFVVTGI
+1251 SSNINKGDFVATGI
-1265 TTTTV
+1265 TTTTI
-1270 VAKTVSRVT
+1270 VAKT
-1279 SANLSN
+1279 
-1285 DRLYLLKHGMSAN
+1285 DRELFGAFLLKHGMSAN
-1298 DRASDITGENLGAR
+1298 DRASDITGENLGSR
-1312 GLSFYGNERMT
+1312 GLSFFGNERMT

-1333 LHVSVPNAGISTTQ
+1333 LNITAPNAGISTTQ
-1347 RFELGSYF
+1347 RFELGSYI

-1360 IMRVTSSG
+1360 IMRITSST

-1374 NEITVI
+1374 DEITVI

-1394 ALIRKILPRAIQFH
+1394 ALIKKILPRAVQFH

-1465 NNDGDFYIGNKK
+1465 NNDGDFYIGNKLIN
-1477 VSSATGKE
+1477 SSTGKE

-1496 GQDPSR
+1496 GQDPAR

-1536 DKEVKAND
+1536 DKEVKIND
-1544 KVVLN
+1544 KTTINGITKLNNTLEVTNTTQSNDKDTGCVVLEGGLGVEKNVNIGGNLNVSGVSTFVGVGTFQNDLFVGGGLNVAGVATFLSDIVLN
-1549 GVVKINNVAE
+1549 GELVS
-1559 ITNTTDSF
+1559 DS
-1567 NKDSGCFTVEGGVG
+1567 SIV
-1581 IEKSLNVGGGFQSVG
+1581 S
-1596 VTTLASNAG
+1596 
-1605 LTTTGGDLYVGDD
+1605 TGG
-1618 LFVKDDA
+1618 
-1625 TVGGDLVVVGDINSP
+1625 T
-1640 TGSIIYGDGKFGNIQ
+1640 FGNIQ
-1655 IAVTNDNEID
+1655 IAITDNNTID
-1665 TSTGNLTIDSQG
+1665 VASGRGNLILDSDGGTIDINDDVDISGDLVCG
-1677 GTTTIDDDTVINGTL
+1677 GNGTFSGDL
-1692 DVNGAI
+1692 
-1698 TAINA
+1698 
-1703 DIIAFASSDEN
+1703 IAFSSSDRT
-1714 LKENL
+1714 LKDNIT
-1719 AVIPNALA
+1719 VIPNALT
-1727 KVGLMTGYTY
+1727 KVGLMTGYTF
-1737 NWKTDSTPSANHYEG
+1737 NWKIKPDVY
-1752 MADTGV
+1752 DTGI
-1758 IAQQVEALGLPG
+1758 IAQEVESMGLPG
-1770 ITTTRADGTKAVR
+1770 ITTTRDTGIKGVR
-1783 YERLVPILINAIQEL
+1783 YDRIIPVLIEAIKEL
-1798 EARVKTL
+1798 EARVKAL

>member
-43 KTIQRALIEAA
+43 KTVQRALIEAA

-79 IVDNRPGFA
+79 IVDNRPGYA
-88 IKASG
+88 IKADG
-93 TAAKAV
+93 TSAKAV

-109 TEFSLTSDSIFDL
+109 TEFSLTSSSVFDL
-122 TQSSNILHKFNSING
+122 TQADNILHKFNSING
-137 GVIVPRGTSLV
+137 GVVIPRGTSLV

-184 WQFSIFDGSESG
+184 WQFSIFDGDESG
-196 LVYTDA
+196 LVYTDS
-202 TDFSTINQSKPTFSH
+202 TDFSTNNQSKPTFSH

-224 YADGVTIPTGYTIS
+224 YADGITIPSGYAIT

-252 STQRIIEENDRYP
+252 STDRIIETTDRFPAND
-265 KSDTGFSPQRPEFE
+265 DGFSPQRPEFE
-279 IVGAFASDP
+279 IVGAFAADP

-293 IISGDGFTPGS
+293 IISGDGFTPGA

-316 NSGTPIKI
+316 NAGTPIKI

-343 LTQFTY
+343 TTQFTY

-358 NAKPSAASGT
+358 PASPSAAAGT

-376 TGASPYIFNIS
+376 TGASPYIFNCS

-432 ADRRYEGIGINK
+432 SSRIYEGIGITK
-444 VVGAALASGS
+444 VTGAALASGS
-454 SATKTSEVYHLD
+454 SATNTSQVYHLD
-466 SNARYRAG
+466 SNARYRKD
-474 WETVHIKASNDAF
+474 WETVHIKASNDSF

-544 IITPKSI
+544 IITPKAI
-551 TSTEEDIDWIA
+551 TSTEEDVDWIS
-562 LNVGLTTAV
+562 LDVGLTTSV
-571 GITSHLYL
+571 GISSHLYL

-584 KDIKPPVRIQGY
+584 KDVKPPVIIQGY
-596 RVGAKKDDVL
+596 RVGAKLNDKL
-606 NIVNAGINYSA
+606 NIVNSGTNYSA
-617 NILMCDTDPANGAVF
+617 DILMVDTDPASGAVY
-632 GSTSS
+632 GTTSS
-637 IKDIKVTTIS
+637 VKSLEVSNITLN
-647 SSSQFNFLTPHGM
+647 SQFNFTSNHGL
-660 LTGEKVKIISD
+660 LTGEKVKLMSD

-686 VIRVNAT
+686 VIKASAT
-693 ALKLASS
+693 AIKLGSS
-700 LTNAENGTAITVY
+700 LSNAENGTAITVY
-713 GGTNLRIISRV
+713 GGTNLKVLSRV
-724 SEKDSGDVGS
+724 SEKDAGDVGS
-734 PIQYDSTNN
+734 PIQFDANN
-743 SWFIHTDGDG
+743 SNWYVHT
-753 INGSEIYNAFA
+753 NSGSDIYNAFA
-764 AGGVASFGDRTNVSF
+764 GAGIASFGARTNVSF
-779 FKRKEDSRSIDE
+779 FKRKEDARSIDE
-791 KIYKFRV
+791 KLYKFRV

-810 EEGFIIQESGS
+810 EEGFILQESGS
-821 TAARDNTDFTLTTID
+821 TAARTNADFSLATID
-836 SSDYGYKRNNRFI
+836 SSDYDYKRNHRFI
-849 STCSEVSNFVTAV
+849 STCTEASNVVTTI
-862 TELPHDLDVGDQIII
+862 TELPHDLDVGDQVII
-877 KNVTSTTNTSATIDK
+877 KNVSSTSNTSATVNQ
-892 GYNGTFLVSS
+892 GYNGTFLVTA
-902 VDDDK
+902 VDNDK
-907 TFKYSTTDIEGITH
+907 TFKYSTTDVDGTTH
-921 SVGFFTNDTSNR
+921 SVGFFTNDTSSR
-933 TTLLPRFER
+933 TTSLPRFER

-947 NYYVYR
+947 NYYIYR
-953 NDVIQEYEKDISDGV
+953 NDTIQEYEKDISDGV

-976 DNNITEEYTTDSY
+976 DNSITEEYTTDSY

-997 PQFDRDNIDDNPP
+997 PQLDRDNIQDNPA
-1010 ASKTFAKR
+1010 ASKTFARR

-1041 LKDFHIG
+1041 LKDLHIG
-1048 LPITGVS
+1048 LPITGV
-1055 TSFSSQ
+1055 TTAFSSQ
-1061 NAGTST
+1061 NAGTAT
-1067 LTFDREHNLS
+1067 LTFDRQHNLS
-1077 GIVTCTISASGS
+1077 GIVTCSISAGGS

-1100 LFNTGGTN
+1100 LFNTGGTT

-1126 DITSGGSGYAGGET
+1126 DVTAGGSGYAGGET
-1140 LDLDNTFTGGSGAK
+1140 LDLDNTFTGGSGAR

-1162 STVIGNTVQITGL
+1162 STVLGNTVQITGL
-1175 TTATGGYYRITGV
+1175 TTATGGYYRISGV
-1188 PSKNSVSIAITASD
+1188 PATNQVAIAITASD
-1202 DIQAGGYLLNL
+1202 DIQAGEYLLNV
-1213 GHEISVDV
+1213 GHELIVSSSTYDAV
-1221 TVFEPISGLS
+1221 TGIT
-1231 TFNTNSPHGFVT
+1231 TFTTNSPHGFVT
-1243 GNSFRIHD
+1243 GNSFRVHD
-1251 ENNINKGDFVVTGI
+1251 SSNINKGDFVATGI
-1265 TTTTV
+1265 TTTTI
-1270 VAKTVSRVT
+1270 VAKTD
-1279 SANLSN
+1279 AALSGAF
-1285 DRLYLLKHGMSAN
+1285 LLKHGMSAN

-1312 GLSFYGNERMT
+1312 GLSFFGNERMT

-1333 LHVSVPNAGISTTQ
+1333 IHVSVPNAGISTTQ

-1355 QIDSE
+1355 QVDSE
-1360 IMRVTSSG
+1360 IMRVTSST

-1394 ALIRKILPRAIQFH
+1394 ALIKKILPRAVQFH

-1435 QVQVKTLSKEEEFLS
+1435 QVQVKTLSREEEFLS

-1465 NNDGDFYIGNKK
+1465 NNDGDFYIGNKLIN
-1477 VSSATGKE
+1477 SSTGKE

-1496 GQDPSR
+1496 GQDPAR

-1536 DKEVKAND
+1536 DKEVKVND
-1544 KVVLN
+1544 KTTVN
-1549 GVVKINNVAE
+1549 GIVKINNTVE
-1559 ITNTTDSF
+1559 ITNTTDSTD
-1567 NKDSGCFTVEGGVG
+1567 KDTGSLITEGGVG
-1581 IEKSLNVGGGFQSVG
+1581 IEKNLNVGGGLHVTGPSTFVG
-1596 VTTLASNAG
+1596 LVTTSN
-1605 LTTTGGDLYVGDD
+1605 D
-1618 LFVKDDA
+1618 LFV
-1625 TVGGDLVVVGDINSP
+1625 GGGISVVGVVTIANDIVLGGNLQTIGGGGAIVSSGG
-1640 TGSIIYGDGKFGNIQ
+1640 TFGNIQ
-1655 IAVTNDNEID
+1655 VGTTNDNTID
-1665 TSTGNLTIDSQG
+1665 TKTGTGNLIIDSAGGTIDINDNVDISGNLVCG
-1677 GTTTIDDDTVINGTL
+1677 GSGTFTGDL
-1692 DVNGAI
+1692 
-1698 TAINA
+1698 
-1703 DIIAFASSDEN
+1703 IAFSSSDEN
-1714 LKENL
+1714 LKENFV
-1719 AVIPNALA
+1719 VIPNALT
-1727 KVGLMTGYTY
+1727 KVGLMTGYTFD
-1737 NWKTDSTPSANHYEG
+1737 WKTDVSDFVHFNG
-1752 MADTGV
+1752 MKDTGV
-1758 IAQQVEALGLPG
+1758 IAQQVDALGLPG
-1770 ITTTRADGTKAVR
+1770 ITTTRTDGTLAVR
-1783 YERLVPILINAIQEL
+1783 YDRLIPVLIEAIKEL

>member
-43 KTIQRALIEAA
+43 KTIQRALVEAA

-79 IVDNRPGFA
+79 IVDNRPGYA
-88 IKASG
+88 IKADG

-109 TEFSLTSDSIFDL
+109 TEFSLTSSSVFDL
-122 TQSSNILHKFNSING
+122 TQADNILHKFNSING
-137 GVIVPRGTSLV
+137 GVVIPRGTSLV

-184 WQFSIFDGSESG
+184 WQFSIFDGDESG
-196 LVYTDA
+196 LVYTDS
-202 TDFSTINQSKPTFSH
+202 TDFSTNNQSKPTFSH

-224 YADGVTIPTGYTIS
+224 YADGITIPSGYTIT

-252 STQRIIEENDRYP
+252 STDRVIETTDRYP
-265 KSDTGFSPQRPEFE
+265 ASDTGFSPQRPEFE
-279 IVGAFASDP
+279 IVGAFAADP

-293 IISGDGFTPGS
+293 IISGDGFTPGA

-310 SNPHGL
+310 TNPHGL
-316 NSGTPIKI
+316 NAGTPIKI

-343 LTQFTY
+343 TTQFTY

-358 NAKPSAASGT
+358 PASPSAAAGT

-432 ADRRYEGIGINK
+432 SSRIYEGIGITK
-444 VVGAALASGS
+444 VTGAELASGS
-454 SATKTSEVYHLD
+454 SATNTSQVYHLD
-466 SNARYRAG
+466 SNARYRKG
-474 WETVHIKASNDAF
+474 WETVHIKASNDSF

-544 IITPKSI
+544 IITPKAI
-551 TSTEEDIDWIA
+551 TSTEEDVDWIS
-562 LNVGLTTAV
+562 LDVGLTTSV
-571 GITSHLYL
+571 GISSHLYL
-579 FGFTD
+579 FGFND
-584 KDIKPPVRIQGY
+584 KDVKPPVIIQGY
-596 RVGAKKDDVL
+596 RVGAKLNDKL
-606 NIVNAGINYSA
+606 NIVNSGTNYSA
-617 NILMCDTDPANGAVF
+617 DILMVDTDPASGAVY
-632 GSTSS
+632 GTTSS
-637 IKDIKVTTIS
+637 VKTLEVTNITLN
-647 SSSQFNFLTPHGM
+647 SQFNFASNHGL

-686 VIRVNAT
+686 VIKASAT
-693 ALKLASS
+693 AIKLGSS
-700 LTNAENGTAITVY
+700 LSNAENGTAITVY
-713 GGTNLRIISRV
+713 GGTNLKILSRV
-724 SEKDSGDVGS
+724 SEKDAGDVGS
-734 PIQYDSTNN
+734 PIQFDSANGNWYVHTN
-743 SWFIHTDGDG
+743 SASG
-753 INGSEIYNAFA
+753 IYNGFA
-764 AGGVASFGDRTNVSF
+764 SGGIASFGARTNVSF
-779 FKRKEDSRSIDE
+779 FKRKEDARSIDE
-791 KIYKFRV
+791 KLYKFRV

-810 EEGFIIQESGS
+810 EEGFILQESGS
-821 TAARDNTDFTLTTID
+821 TAARTNADFSLATIGN
-836 SSDYGYKRNNRFI
+836 SDYDYKRNQRFI
-849 STCSEVSNFVTAV
+849 STCTEASNVVTTI
-862 TELPHDLDVGDQIII
+862 TELPHDLDVGDQVII
-877 KNVTSTTNTSATIDK
+877 KNVSSTTNTSATVNQ
-892 GYNGTFLVSS
+892 GYNGTFLVTS
-902 VDDDK
+902 VDNDK
-907 TFKYSTTDIEGITH
+907 TFKYSTTDVDGTTH
-921 SVGFFTNDTSNR
+921 SVGFFTNDTSSR
-933 TTLLPRFER
+933 TTSLPRFER

-947 NYYVYR
+947 NYYIYR
-953 NDVIQEYEKDISDGV
+953 NDTIQEYEKDISDGV

-976 DNNITEEYTTDSY
+976 DNSITEEYTTDSY

-997 PQFDRDNIDDNPP
+997 PQLDRDNIQDNPA
-1010 ASKTFAKR
+1010 ASKTFARR

-1041 LKDFHIG
+1041 LKDLKIG
-1048 LPITGVS
+1048 LSITGVT

-1061 NAGTST
+1061 NAGTAT
-1067 LTFDREHNLS
+1067 LTFDRQHNLS
-1077 GIVTCTISASGS
+1077 GIVTCSISAGGS

-1100 LFNTGGTN
+1100 LFNTGGTT

-1114 TVVVSGNQVTQV
+1114 TVVVTGNQVTQV
-1126 DITSGGSGYAGGET
+1126 DVTAGGSGYAGGET

-1154 VTTSTVGI
+1154 VLTSTVGI
-1162 STVIGNTVQITGL
+1162 STVLGNTVQITGL
-1175 TTATGGYYRITGV
+1175 TTATGGYYRISGV
-1188 PSKNSVSIAITASD
+1188 PAANAVAIAITASD
-1202 DIQAGGYLLNL
+1202 DIQAGEYLLNV
-1213 GHEISVDV
+1213 GHELIVSSSTYDTV
-1221 TVFEPISGLS
+1221 TGIT
-1231 TFNTNSPHGFVT
+1231 TFTTNSPHGFVT
-1243 GNSFRIHD
+1243 GNSFRVHD
-1251 ENNINKGDFVVTGI
+1251 SSNINKGDFVATGI
-1265 TTTTV
+1265 TTTTI
-1270 VAKTVSRVT
+1270 VAKTD
-1279 SANLSN
+1279 AALSGAF
-1285 DRLYLLKHGMSAN
+1285 LLKHGMSAN

-1312 GLSFYGNERMT
+1312 GLSFFGNERMT

-1333 LHVSVPNAGISTTQ
+1333 IHVSVPNAGISTTQ

-1360 IMRVTSSG
+1360 IMRVTSST

-1394 ALIRKILPRAIQFH
+1394 ALIKKILPRAVQFH

-1435 QVQVKTLSKEEEFLS
+1435 QVQVKTLSREEEFLS

-1465 NNDGDFYIGNKK
+1465 NNDGDFYIGNKLIN
-1477 VSSATGKE
+1477 SSTGKE

-1496 GQDPSR
+1496 GQDPAR

-1536 DKEVKAND
+1536 DKEVKIND
-1544 KVVLN
+1544 KTTINGITKLN
-1549 GVVKINNVAE
+1549 NTVEV
-1559 ITNTTDSF
+1559 TNTTQSND
-1567 NKDSGCFTVEGGVG
+1567 KDTGSVVLEGGLGV
-1581 IEKSLNVGGGFQSVG
+1581 EKNVNIGGNLNVSGVSTFVGVGTFQSGLFVNRDLSVVG
-1596 VTTLASNAG
+1596 VVTIGT
-1605 LTTTGGDLYVGDD
+1605 
-1618 LFVKDDA
+1618 
-1625 TVGGDLVVVGDINSP
+1625 DLVLGGELISNS
-1640 TGSIIYGDGKFGNIQ
+1640 SIVSAGGTFGNIQ
-1655 IAVTNDNEID
+1655 IGTTNDNTID
-1665 TSTGNLTIDSQG
+1665 TKTGTGNLIIDSAGGTIDINDNVDISGNLICG
-1677 GTTTIDDDTVINGTL
+1677 GTGTFTGDL
-1692 DVNGAI
+1692 
-1698 TAINA
+1698 
-1703 DIIAFASSDEN
+1703 IAFSSSDET

-1719 AVIPNALA
+1719 VAIPNALT

-1737 NWKTDSTPSANHYEG
+1737 DWKAEKYNDTDHLTVVGES
-1752 MADTGV
+1752 DTGV
-1758 IAQQVEALGLPG
+1758 IAQQVAALGLPG
-1770 ITTTRADGTKAVR
+1770 ITTTREDGTMAVR
-1783 YERLVPILINAIQEL
+1783 YERLVPLLIEAIKEL

>member
-88 IKASG
+88 IKADG
-93 TAAKAV
+93 TSAKAV

-109 TEFSLTSDSIFDL
+109 TEFSLTSSSIFDL
-122 TQSSNILHKFNSING
+122 TQADNILHKFNSING
-137 GVIVPRGTSLV
+137 GVVIPRGTSLV

-171 NSAIFRVT
+171 NSALFRVT

-184 WQFSIFDGSESG
+184 WQFSIFDGSESE
-196 LVYTDA
+196 LVYTDP
-202 TDFSTINQSKPTFSH
+202 TDFSTNNQSKPTFSH

-224 YADGVTIPTGYTIS
+224 YADGITIPSGYTIT

-252 STQRIIEENDRYP
+252 STDRVIETTDRYP
-265 KSDTGFSPQRPEFE
+265 ASDTGFSPQRPEFE
-279 IVGAFASDP
+279 IVGAFAADP

-293 IISGDGFTPGS
+293 IISGDGFTPGA

-310 SNPHGL
+310 TNPHGL
-316 NSGTPIKI
+316 NAGTPVKI

-343 LTQFTY
+343 TTQFTY

-358 NAKPSAASGT
+358 PAAPSSAAGT

-432 ADRRYEGIGINK
+432 SSRIYEGIGITK
-444 VVGAALASGS
+444 VTGAALASGS
-454 SATKTSEVYHLD
+454 SATDTSQVYHLD
-466 SNARYRAG
+466 SNARYRKG
-474 WETVHIKASNDAF
+474 WETVHIKASNDSF

-544 IITPKSI
+544 IITPKAI
-551 TSTEEDIDWIA
+551 TSTEEDVDWIS
-562 LNVGLTTAV
+562 LDVGLTTSV
-571 GITSHLYL
+571 GISSHLYL
-579 FGFTD
+579 FGFND
-584 KDIKPPVRIQGY
+584 KDVKPPVIIQGY
-596 RVGAKKDDVL
+596 RVGAKLNDKL
-606 NIVNAGINYSA
+606 NIVNSGTNYSA
-617 NILMCDTDPANGAVF
+617 NILMADSDPANGAVT
-632 GSTSS
+632 GNTSS
-637 IKDIKVTTIS
+637 VKTLEVENITLN
-647 SSSQFNFLTPHGM
+647 SQFNFAANHGL
-660 LTGEKVKIISD
+660 LTGEKVKLMSD
-671 DGDLPENINAHQTYF
+671 DADLPENINAHQTYF
-686 VIRVNAT
+686 VIKIS
-693 ALKLASS
+693 ALAIKLGSS
-700 LTNAENGTAITVY
+700 LSNAENGTAITVY
-713 GGTNLRIISRV
+713 GGTNLKVLSRV
-724 SEKDSGDVGS
+724 SEKDAGDVGS
-734 PIQYDSTNN
+734 PIQYDSTNSN
-743 SWFIHTDGDG
+743 WFVHTDASSG
-753 INGSEIYNAFA
+753 IYNAFA
-764 AGGVASFGDRTNVSF
+764 SGGVASFGSRTNVSF
-779 FKRKEDSRSIDE
+779 FKRKEDARSIDE
-791 KIYKFRV
+791 KLYKFRV

-810 EEGFIIQESGS
+810 EEGFILQESGS
-821 TAARDNTDFTLTTID
+821 TAARANADFSLATID
-836 SSDYGYKRNNRFI
+836 SSDYDFKRNHRFI
-849 STCSEVSNFVTAV
+849 STCTEASNVVTTI
-862 TELPHDLDVGDQIII
+862 TELPHDLDVGDQVII
-877 KNVTSTTNTSATIDK
+877 KNVSSTTNTSATINQ
-892 GYNGTFLVSS
+892 GYNGTFLVTS
-902 VDDDK
+902 VDNDK
-907 TFKYSTTDIEGITH
+907 TFTFSTTDVDGVTH
-921 SVGFFTNDTSNR
+921 SVGFFTNDTSSR
-933 TTLLPRFER
+933 TTSLPRFER

-947 NYYVYR
+947 NYYIYR
-953 NDVIQEYEKDISDGV
+953 NDTIQEYEKDISDGV

-976 DNNITEEYTTDSY
+976 DNSITEEYTTDSY

-997 PQFDRDNIDDNPP
+997 PQLDRDNIEDNPA
-1010 ASKTFAKR
+1010 ASKTFARR

-1041 LKDFHIG
+1041 LKDLKIG
-1048 LPITGVS
+1048 LSITGVT

-1061 NAGTST
+1061 NAGTAT
-1067 LTFDREHNLS
+1067 LTFDRQHNLS
-1077 GIVTCTISASGS
+1077 GIVTCSISAGGS

-1100 LFNTGGTN
+1100 LFNTGGTT

-1126 DITSGGSGYAGGET
+1126 DVTAGGSGYAGGET

-1162 STVIGNTVQITGL
+1162 STVLGNTVQITGL
-1175 TTATGGYYRITGV
+1175 TTATGGYYRISGV
-1188 PSKNSVSIAITASD
+1188 PAANQVAIAITASD
-1202 DIQAGGYLLNL
+1202 DIQVGEYLLNV
-1213 GHEISVDV
+1213 GHELIVSSSTYDAV
-1221 TVFEPISGLS
+1221 TGIT
-1231 TFNTNSPHGFVT
+1231 TFTTNSPHGFVS
-1243 GNSFRIHD
+1243 GNSFRVHD
-1251 ENNINKGDFVVTGI
+1251 SSNINKGDFVATGI
-1265 TTTTV
+1265 TTTTI
-1270 VAKTVSRVT
+1270 VAKTD
-1279 SANLSN
+1279 AALSGAF
-1285 DRLYLLKHGMSAN
+1285 LLKHGMSAN

-1312 GLSFYGNERMT
+1312 GFSFFGNERMT

-1333 LHVSVPNAGISTTQ
+1333 IHVSVPNAGISTTQ
-1347 RFELGSYF
+1347 RFELGSYV
-1355 QIDSE
+1355 QVDSE
-1360 IMRVTSSG
+1360 IMRVTSST

-1394 ALIRKILPRAIQFH
+1394 ALIKKIQPRAVQFH

-1435 QVQVKTLSKEEEFLS
+1435 QVQVKTLSREEEFLS
-1450 QAQETAA
+1450 QAQETSA

-1465 NNDGDFYIGNKK
+1465 NNDGDFYIGNKLIN
-1477 VSSATGKE
+1477 SSTGKE

-1496 GQDPSR
+1496 GQDPAR
-1502 LSVVFDEVIV
+1502 LSVVFDEAIV

-1536 DKEVKAND
+1536 DKEVKIND
-1544 KVVLN
+1544 KTTIN
-1549 GVVKINNVAE
+1549 GLTKINNVVE
-1559 ITNTTDSF
+1559 ITNTTDSTD
-1567 NKDSGCFTVEGGVG
+1567 KDTGSLITEGGVG
-1581 IEKSLNVGGGFQSVG
+1581 IEKNLNVGAGLNVTGPSTFVG
-1596 VTTLASNAG
+1596 VVTTSNN
-1605 LTTTGGDLYVGDD
+1605 
-1618 LFVKDDA
+1618 LFV
-1625 TVGGDLVVVGDINSP
+1625 GGGVSVVGVVTIASDIVL
-1640 TGSIIYGDGKFGNIQ
+1640 TGSIQSTGGGGSIVSSGGTFGNIR
-1655 IAVTNDNEID
+1655 VGTTNDNTID
-1665 TSTGNLTIDSQG
+1665 TSSGNLILNSTGGTIDINDNVDISGNLVCG
-1677 GTTTIDDDTVINGTL
+1677 GNGTFTGDL
-1692 DVNGAI
+1692 
-1698 TAINA
+1698 
-1703 DIIAFASSDEN
+1703 IAFASSDEN
-1714 LKENL
+1714 LKDNIT
-1719 AVIPNALA
+1719 VIPNALD
-1727 KVGLMTGYTY
+1727 KVLAISGNTFT
-1737 NWKTDSTPSANHYEG
+1737 WKDSVGIDLQPKLRVGSE
-1752 MADTGV
+1752 DTGV
-1758 IAQQVEALGLPG
+1758 IAQEVEALGLPG
-1770 ITTTRADGTKAVR
+1770 ITTTREDGTKAVR
-1783 YERLVPILINAIQEL
+1783 YDRLIPILIEAIKEL

>member
-43 KTIQRALIEAA
+43 KTIQRALVEAA

-62 NNDTVEKTT
+62 NNDSVEKTT

-79 IVDNRPGFA
+79 VVDNRPGYA
-88 IKASG
+88 IKDSSG
-93 TAAKAV
+93 TAKAV
-99 SQSGAETNAT
+99 SQSGAETNASS
-109 TEFSLTSDSIFDL
+109 EFALSSSSVFDL
-122 TQSSNILHKFNSING
+122 TQADNILHKFNSING
-137 GVIVPRGTSLV
+137 GVIIPRGTSLV

-164 PTDVNVG
+164 PTDADVG
-171 NSAIFRVT
+171 RSALFRVT

-184 WQFSIFDGSESG
+184 WQFSIFDGDESG

-202 TDFSTINQSKPTFSH
+202 TDFSTNNQSKPTFSH

-224 YADGVTIPTGYTIS
+224 YADGVNIPSGYTIT

-252 STQRIIEENDRYP
+252 STDRVIETTDRYP
-265 KSDTGFSPQRPEFE
+265 ASDTGFSPQRPEFE
-279 IVGAFASDP
+279 IVGAFAADP
-288 INISN
+288 INITN

-316 NSGTPIKI
+316 NAGTPIKI

-343 LTQFTY
+343 TTQFTY

-358 NAKPSAASGT
+358 PASPSASAGT

-432 ADRRYEGIGINK
+432 SSRIYEGIGISK
-444 VVGAALASGS
+444 VTGSALSSGS
-454 SATKTSEVYHLD
+454 SATNTAEVYHLD
-466 SNARYRAG
+466 SNARYRNG
-474 WETVHIKASNDAF
+474 WETVHIKASNDSF

-551 TSTEEDIDWIA
+551 TSTEEDVDWIS
-562 LNVGLTTAV
+562 LDVGLTTSV

-579 FGFTD
+579 FGFND
-584 KDIKPPVRIQGY
+584 KDVKPPVIIQGY
-596 RVGAKKDDVL
+596 RVGAKLNDKL
-606 NIVNAGINYSA
+606 NIVNSGTNYSA
-617 NILMCDTDPANGAVF
+617 DILMVDTNPASGAVY

-637 IKDIKVTTIS
+637 VKTIEVANITLN
-647 SSSQFNFLTPHGM
+647 SQFNFLTDHGL
-660 LTGEKVKIISD
+660 LTGEKVKIMSD
-671 DGDLPENINAHQTYF
+671 DADLPENINAHQTYF
-686 VIRVNAT
+686 VIKTSST
-693 ALKLASS
+693 AIKLGSS

-713 GGTNLRIISRV
+713 GGTNLKILSRV
-724 SEKDSGDVGS
+724 SEKDAGDVGS
-734 PIQYDSTNN
+734 PIQFDSTNN
-743 SWFIHTDGDG
+743 NWYIHTNGDG
-753 INGSEIYNAFA
+753 NSGSAIYNAFA
-764 AGGVASFGDRTNVSF
+764 SGGIASFGSRTNVSF
-779 FKRKEDSRSIDE
+779 FKRKEDARSIDE
-791 KIYKFRV
+791 KLYKFRV

-810 EEGFIIQESGS
+810 EEGFVIQESGS
-821 TAARDNTDFTLTTID
+821 TAARSNADFTLTTIS
-836 SSDYGYKRNNRFI
+836 SSDYDYKRNHRFI
-849 STCSEVSNFVTAV
+849 STCTESSNVVTAI
-862 TELPHDLDVGDQIII
+862 TELPHDLDVGDQIIV
-877 KNVTSTTNTSATIDK
+877 KNVSSTTNTSATVNQ
-892 GYNGTFLVSS
+892 GYNGTFLITA
-902 VDDDK
+902 VDNDK
-907 TFKYSTTDIEGITH
+907 TFRYSTTDVDGVTH
-921 SVGFFTNDTSNR
+921 SVGFFNNDTSNR

-947 NYYVYR
+947 NYYIYR
-953 NDVIQEYEKDISDGV
+953 NDIIQEYEKDISDGV

-976 DNNITEEYTTDSY
+976 DNNISEEYTTQSF

-997 PQFDRDNIDDNPP
+997 PQLDRDNIEDNPA
-1010 ASKTFAKR
+1010 ASKTFARR

-1033 TRETADSV
+1033 TRETADSI

-1055 TSFSSQ
+1055 TSFSSL
-1061 NAGTST
+1061 NAGTAT
-1067 LTFDREHNLS
+1067 LTFDRQHNLS
-1077 GIVTCTISASGS
+1077 GIVTCTISNGGS

-1100 LFNTGGTN
+1100 LFNNGGTT

-1114 TVVVSGNQVTQV
+1114 TIVVSGNQVTQA
-1126 DITSGGSGYAGGET
+1126 DITAGGSGYAGGET
-1140 LDLDNTFTGGSGAK
+1140 LDLDNTFTGGSGAE
-1154 VTTSTVGI
+1154 VTTSIVGI
-1162 STVIGNTVQITGL
+1162 STVLGNTVQITGL
-1175 TTATGGYYRITGV
+1175 TTATGGYYRVSGV
-1188 PSKNSVSIAITASD
+1188 PAANQVAIAITASD
-1202 DIQAGGYLLNL
+1202 DIQVGEYLLNI
-1213 GHEISVDV
+1213 GHELIVSSSSYDAV
-1221 TVFEPISGLS
+1221 TGNT
-1231 TFNTNSPHGFVT
+1231 TFTTNSPHGFVT
-1243 GNSFRIHD
+1243 GNSFRVHD
-1251 ENNINKGDFVVTGI
+1251 SSNISKGDFVVTGI

-1270 VAKTVSRVT
+1270 VAKTD
-1279 SANLSN
+1279 AALSGAF
-1285 DRLYLLKHGMSAN
+1285 LLKHGMSAN

-1312 GLSFYGNERMT
+1312 GLSFFGNERMT

-1333 LHVSVPNAGISTTQ
+1333 IHVSVPNAGISTTQ

-1360 IMRVTSSG
+1360 IMRVTSST

-1394 ALIRKILPRAIQFH
+1394 ALIKKILPRAIQFH

-1435 QVQVKTLSKEEEFLS
+1435 QVQVKTLSREEEFLS

-1465 NNDGDFYIGNKK
+1465 NNDGDFYIGNKLIN
-1477 VSSATGKE
+1477 SSTGKE

-1496 GQDPSR
+1496 GQDPAR

-1536 DKEVKAND
+1536 DKEVKVND
-1544 KVVLN
+1544 KTTVN
-1549 GVVKINNVAE
+1549 GVVKINNTVE
-1559 ITNTTDSF
+1559 ITNTTDSTD
-1567 NKDSGCFTVEGGVG
+1567 KDTGSLITEGGVG
-1581 IEKSLNVGGGFQSVG
+1581 IEKNLNVGGGLHVTGPSTFVG
-1596 VTTLASNAG
+1596 LVTTSN
-1605 LTTTGGDLYVGDD
+1605 D
-1618 LFVKDDA
+1618 LFV
-1625 TVGGDLVVVGDINSP
+1625 GGGISVVGVVTIANDIVLGGNLQTIGGGGAIVSSGG
-1640 TGSIIYGDGKFGNIQ
+1640 TFGNIQ
-1655 IAVTNDNEID
+1655 VGTTDDNEID
-1665 TSTGNLTIDSQG
+1665 TKPGSGNLVIDSAG
-1677 GTTTIDDDTVINGTL
+1677 GTTTLDDNVIVNGTL
-1692 DVNGAI
+1692 TVNGTI
-1698 TAINA
+1698 TAVNS

-1719 AVIPNALA
+1719 VVIPNALV
-1727 KVGLMTGYTY
+1727 KVGMLTGYTY
-1737 NWKTDSTPSANHYEG
+1737 DWKEDTGSYDYLNGS
-1752 MADTGV
+1752 DTGV

-1770 ITTTRADGTKAVR
+1770 ITSTRSDGTKTVR
-1783 YERLVPILINAIQEL
+1783 YERLVPILIEAIKEL

>member
-43 KTIQRALIEAA
+43 KTIQRALVEAA

-79 IVDNRPGFA
+79 IIDNRPGYA
-88 IKASG
+88 IKADG

-109 TEFSLTSDSIFDL
+109 TEFSLTSSSVFDL
-122 TQSSNILHKFNSING
+122 TQADNILHKFNSING
-137 GVIVPRGTSLV
+137 GVVIPRGTSLV

-196 LVYTDA
+196 LVYTDS
-202 TDFSTINQSKPTFSH
+202 TDFSTNNQSKPTFSH

-224 YADGVTIPTGYTIS
+224 YADGITIPSGYTIS

-252 STQRIIEENDRYP
+252 STDRVIETTDRYP
-265 KSDTGFSPQRPEFE
+265 ASDTGFSPQRPEFE
-279 IVGAFASDP
+279 IVGAFAADP

-293 IISGDGFTPGS
+293 IISGDGFTPGA

-310 SNPHGL
+310 TNPHGL
-316 NSGTPIKI
+316 NAGTPIKI

-343 LTQFTY
+343 TTQFTY

-358 NAKPSAASGT
+358 PASPSAAAGT

-432 ADRRYEGIGINK
+432 SSRIYEGIGITK
-444 VVGAALASGS
+444 VTGAELASGS
-454 SATKTSEVYHLD
+454 SATNTSQVYHLD
-466 SNARYRAG
+466 SNARYRNG
-474 WETVHIKASNDAF
+474 WETVHIKASNDSF

-544 IITPKSI
+544 IITPKAI
-551 TSTEEDIDWIA
+551 TSTEEDVDWIS
-562 LNVGLTTAV
+562 LDVGLTTSV
-571 GITSHLYL
+571 GISSHLYL
-579 FGFTD
+579 FGFND
-584 KDIKPPVRIQGY
+584 KDIKPPVIIQGY
-596 RVGAKKDDVL
+596 RVGAKLNDKL
-606 NIVNAGINYSA
+606 NIVNSGTNYSA
-617 NILMCDTDPANGAVF
+617 DILMVDTDPASGAVY
-632 GSTSS
+632 GTTSS
-637 IKDIKVTTIS
+637 VKTLEVSNITLN
-647 SSSQFNFLTPHGM
+647 SQFNFASNHGL
-660 LTGEKVKIISD
+660 LTGEKVKLMSD

-686 VIRVNAT
+686 VIKASAT
-693 ALKLASS
+693 AIKLGSS
-700 LTNAENGTAITVY
+700 LSNAENGTAITVY
-713 GGTNLRIISRV
+713 GGTNLKILSRV
-724 SEKDSGDVGS
+724 SEKDAGDVGS
-734 PIQYDSTNN
+734 PIQFDSTNGN
-743 SWFIHTDGDG
+743 WYIHTNAASG
-753 INGSEIYNAFA
+753 IYNGFSS
-764 AGGVASFGDRTNVSF
+764 GGIASFGARTNVSF
-779 FKRKEDSRSIDE
+779 FKRKEDARSIDE
-791 KIYKFRV
+791 KLYKFRV

-810 EEGFIIQESGS
+810 EEGFILQESGS
-821 TAARDNTDFTLTTID
+821 TAARSNADFSLSTIS
-836 SSDYGYKRNNRFI
+836 SSDYDYKRNHRFI
-849 STCSEVSNFVTAV
+849 STCTEASNVVTSI
-862 TELPHDLDVGDQIII
+862 TELPHDLDVGDQVII
-877 KNVTSTTNTSATIDK
+877 KNVSSTTNTSATVNQ
-892 GYNGTFLVSS
+892 GYNGTFLVTA
-902 VDDDK
+902 VDNDK
-907 TFKYSTTDIEGITH
+907 TFKYSTTDVDGVTH
-921 SVGFFTNDTSNR
+921 SVGFFTNDTSSR
-933 TTLLPRFER
+933 TTSLPRFER
-942 NDLQA
+942 NNLQA
-947 NYYVYR
+947 NYYIYR
-953 NDVIQEYEKDISDGV
+953 NDTIQEYEKDISDGV

-976 DNNITEEYTTDSY
+976 DNSITEEYTTQSF

-997 PQFDRDNIDDNPP
+997 PQLDRDNIQDNP
-1010 ASKTFAKR
+1010 ASSKTFARR

-1041 LKDFHIG
+1041 LKDLKIG
-1048 LPITGVS
+1048 LPITGVT

-1061 NAGTST
+1061 NAGTAT
-1067 LTFDREHNLS
+1067 LTFDRQHNLS
-1077 GIVTCTISASGS
+1077 GIVTCSISAGGS

-1100 LFNTGGTN
+1100 LFNTGGTT

-1126 DITSGGSGYAGGET
+1126 DVTAGGSGYAGGET
-1140 LDLDNTFTGGSGAK
+1140 LDLDNTFTGGSGAR

-1162 STVIGNTVQITGL
+1162 STVLGNTVQITGL
-1175 TTATGGYYRITGV
+1175 TTTTGGYYRISGV
-1188 PSKNSVSIAITASD
+1188 PAANQVAIAITASD
-1202 DIQAGGYLLNL
+1202 DIQVGEYLLNV
-1213 GHEISVDV
+1213 GHELIVSSSTYDTV
-1221 TVFEPISGLS
+1221 TGIT
-1231 TFNTNSPHGFVT
+1231 TFTTNSPHGFVT
-1243 GNSFRIHD
+1243 GNSFRVHD
-1251 ENNINKGDFVVTGI
+1251 SSNINKGDFVATGI
-1265 TTTTV
+1265 TTTTI
-1270 VAKTVSRVT
+1270 VAKTD
-1279 SANLSN
+1279 AALSGAF
-1285 DRLYLLKHGMSAN
+1285 LLKHGMSAN

-1312 GLSFYGNERMT
+1312 GLSFFGNERMT

-1333 LHVSVPNAGISTTQ
+1333 IHVSVPNAGISTTQ

-1360 IMRVTSSG
+1360 IMRVTSST

-1394 ALIRKILPRAIQFH
+1394 ALIKKILPRAVQFH

-1435 QVQVKTLSKEEEFLS
+1435 QVQVKTLSREEEFLS

-1465 NNDGDFYIGNKK
+1465 NNDGDFYIGNKLIN
-1477 VSSATGKE
+1477 SSTGKE

-1496 GQDPSR
+1496 GQDPAR

-1536 DKEVKAND
+1536 DKEVKIND
-1544 KVVLN
+1544 KTTINGLTKLN
-1549 GVVKINNVAE
+1549 NTLEV
-1559 ITNTTDSF
+1559 TNTTQSTD
-1567 NKDSGCFTVEGGVG
+1567 KDTGCVVLEGGLGV
-1581 IEKSLNVGGGFQSVG
+1581 EKNVNIGGNLNVSGVSTFVGVGTFQSG
-1596 VTTLASNAG
+1596 
-1605 LTTTGGDLYVGDD
+1605 
-1618 LFVKDDA
+1618 LFVKNDLSV
-1625 TVGGDLVVVGDINSP
+1625 VGVVTIGNDLVLGGELISNS
-1640 TGSIIYGDGKFGNIQ
+1640 SIVSSGGTFGNIQ
-1655 IAVTNDNEID
+1655 IGTTNDNTID
-1665 TSTGNLTIDSQG
+1665 TKTGTGNLIISSAGGTIDINNRVDISGELVCG
-1677 GTTTIDDDTVINGTL
+1677 GTGTFTGDL
-1692 DVNGAI
+1692 
-1698 TAINA
+1698 
-1703 DIIAFASSDEN
+1703 IAFSSSDET

-1719 AVIPNALA
+1719 VAIPNALT

-1737 NWKTDSTPSANHYEG
+1737 DWKAEKYNDTDHLTMVGES
-1752 MADTGV
+1752 DTGV
-1758 IAQQVEALGLPG
+1758 IAQQVAALGLPG
-1770 ITTTRADGTKAVR
+1770 ITTTREDGTMAVR
-1783 YERLVPILINAIQEL
+1783 YERLVPLLIEAIKEL

>member
-43 KTIQRALIEAA
+43 KTIQRALVEAA

-79 IVDNRPGFA
+79 IVDNRPGYA
-88 IKASG
+88 IKADG
-93 TAAKAV
+93 TSAKAV

-109 TEFSLTSDSIFDL
+109 TEFSLTSSSVFDL
-122 TQSSNILHKFNSING
+122 TQADNILHKFNSING
-137 GVIVPRGTSLV
+137 GVVIPRGTSLV

-184 WQFSIFDGSESG
+184 WQFSIFDGDESG
-196 LVYTDA
+196 LVYTDS
-202 TDFSTINQSKPTFSH
+202 TDFSTNNQSKPTFSH

-224 YADGVTIPTGYTIS
+224 YADGITIPSGYTIS

-252 STQRIIEENDRYP
+252 STDRVIETTDRYP
-265 KSDTGFSPQRPEFE
+265 ASDTGFSPQRPEFE
-279 IVGAFASDP
+279 IVGAFAADP

-293 IISGDGFTPGS
+293 IISGDGFTPGA

-310 SNPHGL
+310 TNPHGL
-316 NSGTPIKI
+316 NAGTPIKI

-343 LTQFTY
+343 TTQFTY

-358 NAKPSAASGT
+358 PASPSAAAGT

-432 ADRRYEGIGINK
+432 SSRIYEGIGITK
-444 VVGAALASGS
+444 VTGAELASGS
-454 SATKTSEVYHLD
+454 SATNTSQVYHLD
-466 SNARYRAG
+466 SNARYRNG
-474 WETVHIKASNDAF
+474 WETVHIKASNDSF

-544 IITPKSI
+544 IITPKAI
-551 TSTEEDIDWIA
+551 TSTEEDVDWIS
-562 LNVGLTTAV
+562 LDVGLTTSV
-571 GITSHLYL
+571 GISSHLYL
-579 FGFTD
+579 FGFND
-584 KDIKPPVRIQGY
+584 KDVKPPVIIQGY
-596 RVGAKKDDVL
+596 RVGAKLNDKL
-606 NIVNAGINYSA
+606 NIVNSGTNYSA
-617 NILMCDTDPANGAVF
+617 DIFMVDTDPANGAVY
-632 GSTSS
+632 GTTSS
-637 IKDIKVTTIS
+637 VKTLEVSNITLN
-647 SSSQFNFLTPHGM
+647 SQFNFASNHGL
-660 LTGEKVKIISD
+660 LTGEKVKLMSD

-686 VIRVNAT
+686 VIKVSAT
-693 ALKLASS
+693 AIKLGSS
-700 LTNAENGTAITVY
+700 LSNAENGTAITVY
-713 GGTNLRIISRV
+713 GGTNLKVLSRV
-724 SEKDSGDVGS
+724 SEKDAGDVGS
-734 PIQYDSTNN
+734 PIQFDSSNGN
-743 SWFIHTDGDG
+743 WYIHTNAASG
-753 INGSEIYNAFA
+753 IYNGFSS
-764 AGGVASFGDRTNVSF
+764 GGVASFGARTNVSF
-779 FKRKEDSRSIDE
+779 FKRKEDARSIDE
-791 KIYKFRV
+791 KLYKFRV

-810 EEGFIIQESGS
+810 EEGFILQESGS
-821 TAARDNTDFTLTTID
+821 TAARTNADFSLATI
-836 SSDYGYKRNNRFI
+836 SNSDYDYKRNHRFI
-849 STCSEVSNFVTAV
+849 STCTEASNVVTSI
-862 TELPHDLDVGDQIII
+862 TELPHDLDVGDQVII
-877 KNVTSTTNTSATIDK
+877 KNVSSTTNTSATVNQ
-892 GYNGTFLVSS
+892 GYNGTFLVTA
-902 VDDDK
+902 VDNDK
-907 TFKYSTTDIEGITH
+907 TFKYSTTDVDGVTH
-921 SVGFFTNDTSNR
+921 SVGFFTNDTSSR
-933 TTLLPRFER
+933 TTSLPRFER

-947 NYYVYR
+947 NYYIYR
-953 NDVIQEYEKDISDGV
+953 NDTIQEYEKDISDGV

-976 DNNITEEYTTDSY
+976 DNSITEEYTTQSF

-997 PQFDRDNIDDNPP
+997 PQLDRDNIQDNPA
-1010 ASKTFAKR
+1010 ASKTFARR

-1041 LKDFHIG
+1041 LKDLHIG
-1048 LPITGVS
+1048 LPITGV
-1055 TSFSSQ
+1055 TTAFSSQ
-1061 NAGTST
+1061 NAGTAT
-1067 LTFDREHNLS
+1067 LTFDRQHNLS
-1077 GIVTCTISASGS
+1077 GIVTCSISAGGS

-1100 LFNTGGTN
+1100 LFNTGGTT

-1126 DITSGGSGYAGGET
+1126 DVTAGGSGYAGGET
-1140 LDLDNTFTGGSGAK
+1140 LDLDNTFTGGSGAR

-1162 STVIGNTVQITGL
+1162 STVLGNTVQITGL
-1175 TTATGGYYRITGV
+1175 TTATGGYYRISGV
-1188 PSKNSVSIAITASD
+1188 PAANQVAIAITASD
-1202 DIQAGGYLLNL
+1202 DIQVGEYLLNV
-1213 GHEISVDV
+1213 GHELIVSSSTYDAV
-1221 TVFEPISGLS
+1221 TGVT
-1231 TFNTNSPHGFVT
+1231 TFTTNSPHGFVT
-1243 GNSFRIHD
+1243 GNSFRVHD
-1251 ENNINKGDFVVTGI
+1251 SSNINKGDFVATGI
-1265 TTTTV
+1265 TTTTI
-1270 VAKTVSRVT
+1270 VAKTD
-1279 SANLSN
+1279 AALSGAF
-1285 DRLYLLKHGMSAN
+1285 LLKHGMSAN

-1312 GLSFYGNERMT
+1312 GLSFFGNERMT

-1333 LHVSVPNAGISTTQ
+1333 IHVSVPNAGISTTQ

-1360 IMRVTSSG
+1360 IMRVTSST

-1394 ALIRKILPRAIQFH
+1394 ALIKKIEPRAVQFH

-1435 QVQVKTLSKEEEFLS
+1435 QVQVKTLSREEEFLS

-1465 NNDGDFYIGNKK
+1465 NNDGDFYIGNKLIN
-1477 VSSATGKE
+1477 SSTGKE

-1496 GQDPSR
+1496 GQDPAR

-1536 DKEVKAND
+1536 DKEVKIND
-1544 KVVLN
+1544 KTTINGLTKLN
-1549 GVVKINNVAE
+1549 NTLEV
-1559 ITNTTDSF
+1559 TNTTQSTD
-1567 NKDSGCFTVEGGVG
+1567 KDTGCVVLEGGLGV
-1581 IEKSLNVGGGFQSVG
+1581 EKNVNIGGNLNVSGVSTFVGVGTFQSGLFVNNDLSVVG
-1596 VTTLASNAG
+1596 VVTIGT
-1605 LTTTGGDLYVGDD
+1605 
-1618 LFVKDDA
+1618 
-1625 TVGGDLVVVGDINSP
+1625 DLVLGGELISNS
-1640 TGSIIYGDGKFGNIQ
+1640 SIVSAGGTFGNIQ
-1655 IAVTNDNEID
+1655 IATTNDNTID
-1665 TSTGNLTIDSQG
+1665 TKTGTGNLIIDSAGGTIDINDNVDISGNLVCG
-1677 GTTTIDDDTVINGTL
+1677 GTGTFTGDL
-1692 DVNGAI
+1692 
-1698 TAINA
+1698 
-1703 DIIAFASSDEN
+1703 IAFSSSDQT

-1719 AVIPNALA
+1719 VPIQNALT

-1737 NWKTDSTPSANHYEG
+1737 DWKVERYNGFDHLTSLGES
-1752 MADTGV
+1752 DTGV
-1758 IAQQVEALGLPG
+1758 IAQQVAALGLPG
-1770 ITTTRADGTKAVR
+1770 ITTTREDGTMAVR
-1783 YERLVPILINAIQEL
+1783 YERIVPILIEAIKEL

>member
-43 KTIQRALIEAA
+43 KTIQRALVEAA

-62 NNDTVEKTT
+62 NNDIVEKTT

-79 IVDNRPGFA
+79 VVDNRPGFA
-88 IKASG
+88 IKADG
-93 TAAKAV
+93 ATPKAV
-99 SQSGAETNAT
+99 APGGAETNAT
-109 TEFSLTSDSIFDL
+109 TEFALSSSSVFDL
-122 TQSSNILHKFNSING
+122 TQADNILHKFNSING
-137 GVIVPRGTSLV
+137 GVIIPRGTSLV

-184 WQFSIFDGSESG
+184 WQFSIFDADESG
-196 LVYTDA
+196 LVYTDP
-202 TDFSTINQSKPTFSH
+202 TDFSANNQSKPTFSH

-224 YADGVTIPTGYTIS
+224 YADGITIPSGYAIT

-252 STQRIIEENDRYP
+252 STDRIIESSDRFP
-265 KSDTGFSPQRPEFE
+265 ESNTGFSPQRPEFE
-279 IVGAFASDP
+279 IVGAFAADP

-310 SNPHGL
+310 TNPHGL
-316 NSGTPIKI
+316 NAGTPVKI

-343 LTQFTY
+343 TTQFTY

-358 NAKPSAASGT
+358 PAAPSAAAGT

-432 ADRRYEGIGINK
+432 SSRIYEGIGITK
-444 VVGAALASGS
+444 VTGAELSSGS
-454 SATKTSEVYHLD
+454 SATNTSQVYHLD
-466 SNARYRAG
+466 SNARYRKD
-474 WETVHIKASNDAF
+474 WETVHIKASNDSF

-532 AFSKDDKAFITN
+532 AFSKDDKAYITN

-551 TSTEEDIDWIA
+551 TSTEEDVDWIS
-562 LNVGLTTAV
+562 LDVGLTTSV
-571 GITSHLYL
+571 GISSHLYL
-579 FGFTD
+579 FGFND
-584 KDIKPPVRIQGY
+584 KDIKPPVIIQGY
-596 RVGAKKDDVL
+596 RVGAKLNDKL
-606 NIVNAGINYSA
+606 NIINAGTTYSA
-617 NILMCDTDPANGAVF
+617 DILMVDTDPASGAVY
-632 GSTSS
+632 GDTSS
-637 IKDIKVTTIS
+637 IKSFDVSNITLN
-647 SSSQFNFLTPHGM
+647 SQFNFASNHGM

-671 DGDLPENINAHQTYF
+671 DGDLPENLNAHQTYF
-686 VIRVNAT
+686 IIKTSAT
-693 ALKLASS
+693 AVKLASS
-700 LTNAENGTAITVY
+700 LSNAENGTAITVY
-713 GGTNLRIISRV
+713 GGTNLKIISRV
-724 SEKDSGDVGS
+724 SEKDAGDVGS
-734 PIQYDSTNN
+734 PIQFDSTYGN
-743 SWFIHTDGDG
+743 WYIHT
-753 INGSEIYNAFA
+753 NGSGVTGSDIYNAFA
-764 AGGVASFGDRTNVSF
+764 SGGVASFSSRTNVSF
-779 FKRKEDSRSIDE
+779 FKRKEDARSIDE
-791 KIYKFRV
+791 KLYKFRV

-810 EEGFIIQESGS
+810 EEGFILQESGS
-821 TAARDNTDFTLTTID
+821 TSARTNADFSLSTIS
-836 SSDYGYKRNNRFI
+836 SSDYDYKRNHRFI
-849 STCSEVSNFVTAV
+849 STCTESSNVVTAI
-862 TELPHDLDVGDQIII
+862 TELPHDLNVGDQVIV
-877 KNVTSTTNTSATIDK
+877 KNVSSTTNTSATVDQ
-892 GYNGTFLVSS
+892 GYNGTFLVTS
-902 VDDDK
+902 VDSDK
-907 TFKYSTTDIEGITH
+907 TFQYSTTDVDGVTH
-921 SVGFFTNDTSNR
+921 TVGFFTNDTSSR
-933 TTLLPRFER
+933 TTSLPRFER

-947 NYYVYR
+947 NYYIYR
-953 NDVIQEYEKDISDGV
+953 NDTIQEYEKDISDGV

-976 DNNITEEYTTDSY
+976 DNSITEEYTTQSF

-997 PQFDRDNIDDNPP
+997 PQLDRDNIEDNPP
-1010 ASKTFAKR
+1010 ASKTFARR

-1041 LKDFHIG
+1041 LKDLHIG
-1048 LPITGVS
+1048 LSITGVT

-1061 NAGTST
+1061 NAGTAT
-1067 LTFDREHNLS
+1067 LTFGREHNLS
-1077 GIVTCTISASGS
+1077 GIVTCSISAGGS

-1100 LFNTGGTN
+1100 LFNTGGTT

-1114 TVVVSGNQVTQV
+1114 TVVVSGNQATQV
-1126 DITSGGSGYAGGET
+1126 DVTAGGSGYAGGET
-1140 LDLDNTFTGGSGAK
+1140 LDLDNTFTGGSGAR

-1162 STVIGNTVQITGL
+1162 STVLGNTVQITGL
-1175 TTATGGYYRITGV
+1175 STATGGYYRITGV
-1188 PSKNSVSIAITASD
+1188 PATNQVAIAITASD
-1202 DIQAGGYLLNL
+1202 DIQVGHYLLNI
-1213 GHEISVDV
+1213 GHELIVS
-1221 TVFEPISGLS
+1221 SS
-1231 TFNTNSPHGFVT
+1231 TFDAVRGVTTFTTNSPHGFVA
-1243 GNSFRIHD
+1243 GNSFRVHD
-1251 ENNINKGDFVVTGI
+1251 SSNINKGDFVVTGV

-1270 VAKTVSRVT
+1270 VAKTD
-1279 SANLSN
+1279 AALAGAF
-1285 DRLYLLKHGMSAN
+1285 LLKHGMSAN
-1298 DRASDITGENLGAR
+1298 DRASDITGENLGSR
-1312 GLSFYGNERMT
+1312 GLSFFGNERMT

-1347 RFELGSYF
+1347 RFELGSYI

-1360 IMRVTSSG
+1360 IMRITSST

-1394 ALIRKILPRAIQFH
+1394 ALIKKILPRAVQFH

-1465 NNDGDFYIGNKK
+1465 NNDGDFYIGNKLIN
-1477 VSSATGKE
+1477 SSTGKE

-1496 GQDPSR
+1496 GQDPAR
-1502 LSVVFDEVIV
+1502 LSVVFDEIIV

-1536 DKEVKAND
+1536 DKEVKIND
-1544 KVVLN
+1544 KTTINGLTKLN
-1549 GVVKINNVAE
+1549 NTLEV
-1559 ITNTTDSF
+1559 TNTTQSNDKDTGCVVLEGGLGVEKNVNIGGNLNVSGVSTF
-1567 NKDSGCFTVEGGVG
+1567 VGVGTFQNGLFVAQDLSVVGVVTIGNDLTLGGELISDSGIVSAGG
-1581 IEKSLNVGGGFQSVG
+1581 
-1596 VTTLASNAG
+1596 T
-1605 LTTTGGDLYVGDD
+1605 
-1618 LFVKDDA
+1618 
-1625 TVGGDLVVVGDINSP
+1625 
-1640 TGSIIYGDGKFGNIQ
+1640 FGNIQ
-1655 IAVTNDNEID
+1655 IAVTDDNTID
-1665 TSTGNLTIDSQG
+1665 TASGRGNLILDSDGGTIDINDDVDISGDLVCG
-1677 GTTTIDDDTVINGTL
+1677 GNGTFSGDL
-1692 DVNGAI
+1692 
-1698 TAINA
+1698 
-1703 DIIAFASSDEN
+1703 IAFSSSDRT
-1714 LKENL
+1714 LKDNF
-1719 AVIPNALA
+1719 AVIPNALT
-1727 KVGLMTGYTY
+1727 KVGLMTGYTF
-1737 NWKTDSTPSANHYEG
+1737 NWKIRPDVY
-1752 MADTGV
+1752 DTGI
-1758 IAQQVEALGLPG
+1758 IAQDVESMGLPG
-1770 ITTTRADGTKAVR
+1770 ITTTRDTGVKGVR
-1783 YERLVPILINAIQEL
+1783 YDRIIPVLIEAIKEL

>member
-43 KTIQRALIEAA
+43 KTVQRALIEAA

-62 NNDTVEKTT
+62 NNDLVEKTT

-79 IVDNRPGFA
+79 IIDNRPGYA
-88 IKASG
+88 IKADG

-99 SQSGAETNAT
+99 SQTGSETNAS
-109 TEFSLTSDSIFDL
+109 TEFSLTSSSIFDL
-122 TQSSNILHKFNSING
+122 TQADNILHKFNSING
-137 GVIVPRGTSLV
+137 GVVIPRGTSLV

-164 PTDVNVG
+164 PTDLNVG

-184 WQFSIFDGSESG
+184 WQFSIFDGDDTG

-202 TDFSTINQSKPTFSH
+202 TDFSLSNQSRPTFSH

-224 YADGVTIPTGYTIS
+224 YADGITIPSGYTIS

-252 STQRIIEENDRYP
+252 STDRIIEASDRFP
-265 KSDTGFSPQRPEFE
+265 SSTSGFSPQRPEFE
-279 IVGAFASDP
+279 IVGAFAADP

-293 IISGDGFTPGS
+293 IISGDGFSPSTV
-304 IITVTT
+304 ITVTT
-310 SNPHGL
+310 TNPHGL
-316 NSGTPIKI
+316 NAGTPIKI

-329 DDYNVSTKVQNVTS
+329 DDYNISTKVQNVNNT
-343 LTQFTY
+343 TEFTY

-358 NAKPSAASGT
+358 PASPSASAAT

-376 TGASPYIFNIS
+376 TGASPYIFNCS

-432 ADRRYEGIGINK
+432 TSRIYEGIGLTK
-444 VVGAALASGS
+444 VTGSELSSGS
-454 SATKTSEVYHLD
+454 SATNTTQVYHLD
-466 SNARYRAG
+466 SNARYRKD

-499 RHFECIAGAD
+499 RHFECNAGAD

-521 ISLASEGFKKE
+521 LSLASEGFKKE

-551 TSTEEDIDWIA
+551 TSTEEDVDWISLDVA
-562 LNVGLTTAV
+562 KTISV
-571 GITSHLYL
+571 GISSHLYL
-579 FGFTD
+579 FGFND
-584 KDIKPPVRIQGY
+584 KDVKPPVIIQGY
-596 RVGAKKDDVL
+596 RVGAKLNDKL
-606 NIVNAGINYSA
+606 NIINSGTTYSA
-617 NILMCDTDPANGAVF
+617 DILMVDTDPASGAVY
-632 GSTSS
+632 GTTSS
-637 IKDIKVTTIS
+637 QKVLEVANITLST
-647 SSSQFNFLTPHGM
+647 QFNFLLDHGL

-671 DGDLPENINAHQTYF
+671 DADLPENINAHQTYF
-686 VIRVNAT
+686 VIKVNDT
-693 ALKLASS
+693 AIKLASS
-700 LTNAENGTAITVY
+700 LTNAENGTGISVY
-713 GGTNLRIISRV
+713 GGTNLKILSRV
-724 SEKDSGDVGS
+724 SEKDAGDVGS
-734 PIQYDSTNN
+734 PIQFDTTNSN
-743 SWFIHTDGDG
+743 WYIHT
-753 INGSEIYNAFA
+753 NGNGVAGGGSQIYNAFVT
-764 AGGVASFGDRTNVSF
+764 GGVATFGDRTNVSF
-779 FKRKEDSRSIDE
+779 FKRNEDARSIDE
-791 KIYKFRV
+791 KLYKFRV

-810 EEGFIIQESGS
+810 EEGFVLQESGS
-821 TAARDNTDFTLTTID
+821 TAARSNADFSLTSIT
-836 SSDYGYKRNNRFI
+836 SSDYDFKRNNRFI
-849 STCSEVSNFVTAV
+849 STCTEASNVVTTI
-862 TELPHDLDVGDQIII
+862 TELPHDLDVGDQVII
-877 KNVTSTTNTSATIDK
+877 KNVSSTTNTSATVNQ
-892 GYNGTFLVSS
+892 GYNGTFLVTA
-902 VDDDK
+902 VDNDK
-907 TFKYSTTDIEGITH
+907 QFRYSTTDVDGVTH
-921 SVGFFTNDTSNR
+921 TVGFFTNDTSNR

-953 NDVIQEYEKDISDGV
+953 NDIIQEYEKDISDGV

-976 DNNITEEYTTDSY
+976 DNQITEEFVDEKF

-997 PQFDRDNIDDNPP
+997 PQLDRDNVNDNPE
-1010 ASKTFAKR
+1010 ASKSFAKR
-1018 SPVGSVVTNDLKKSL
+1018 SPVGSVVTNDLKKSV
-1033 TRETADSV
+1033 TRETADSI
-1041 LKDFHIG
+1041 LKDLHIG
-1048 LPITGVS
+1048 LPITGV
-1055 TSFSSQ
+1055 TTVT
-1061 NAGTST
+1061 GTAT
-1067 LTFDREHNLS
+1067 LTFDRQHNLS
-1077 GIVTCTISASGS
+1077 GIVTCSISAGGS
-1089 GLTNGTYNNVK
+1089 GLTNGTYHNVK
-1100 LFNTGGTN
+1100 LFNTGGTT

-1114 TVVVSGNQVTQV
+1114 TVVVSGNQATQV
-1126 DITSGGSGYAGGET
+1126 DVTAGGSGYAGGET
-1140 LDLDNTFTGGSGAK
+1140 LDLDNTFTGGSGAR

-1162 STVIGNTVQITGL
+1162 STVIGNTVQITGI
-1175 TTATGGYYRITGV
+1175 TTSSGGYYRITGV
-1188 PSKNSVSIAITASD
+1188 PASNKVAIAITAGD
-1202 DIQAGGYLLNL
+1202 DIQVGEYLLNV
-1213 GHEISVDV
+1213 GHEIRVVSSSFDSTTGNTTFV
-1221 TVFEPISGLS
+1221 TA
-1231 TFNTNSPHGFVT
+1231 SPHGFVN
-1243 GNSFRIHD
+1243 GNSFRVHD
-1251 ENNINKGDFVVTGI
+1251 SANNNKGDYVVSGI
-1265 TTTTV
+1265 TTTSIT
-1270 VAKTVSRVT
+1270 TNSVT
-1279 SANLSN
+1279 SVGSASF
-1285 DRLYLLKHGMSAN
+1285 LLKHAMSAN

-1333 LHVSVPNAGISTTQ
+1333 LHVSVPNSGISTTQ

-1360 IMRVTSSG
+1360 IMRVTSST

-1380 RGALGTLKENHSGG
+1380 RGALGTLKENHAGG
-1394 ALIRKILPRAIQFH
+1394 SLIKKILPRAIQFH

-1435 QVQVKTLSKEEEFLS
+1435 QVQVKTLSREEEFLS
-1450 QAQETAA
+1450 QAQETSG

-1465 NNDGDFYIGNKK
+1465 NNDGDFYIGNKLIN
-1477 VSSATGKE
+1477 SSTGKE

-1496 GQDPSR
+1496 GQDPAR

-1536 DKEVKAND
+1536 DKEVKIND
-1544 KVVLN
+1544 KTTIN
-1549 GVVKINNVAE
+1549 GLTKINNDVE
-1559 ITNTTDSF
+1559 ITSTTQSN
-1567 NKDSGCFTVEGGVG
+1567 NKDTGSLITEGGVG
-1581 IEKSLNVGGGFQSVG
+1581 IEKNLNVGGNLNVSGVSTFVG
-1596 VTTLASNAG
+1596 VVTCQS
-1605 LTTTGGDLYVGDD
+1605 D
-1618 LFVKDDA
+1618 LFV
-1625 TVGGDLVVVGDINSP
+1625 GGGVSVVGVVTIASDIVLG
-1640 TGSIIYGDGKFGNIQ
+1640 GSIQSPSGGGAIVSSGGTFGNIQ
-1655 IAVTNDNEID
+1655 IATTNDNEID
-1665 TSTGNLTIDSQG
+1665 TKVGNLVIDSFG
-1677 GTTTIDDDTVINGTL
+1677 GTTTLDDNVIVGGTLEVNGT
-1692 DVNGAI
+1692 I
-1698 TAINA
+1698 SAINS
-1703 DIIAFASSDEN
+1703 DIIAYATSDEN

-1719 AVIPNALA
+1719 VVIPNALT

-1737 NWKTDSTPSANHYEG
+1737 TWKGEPDSQ
-1752 MADTGV
+1752 DTGV
-1758 IAQQVEALGLPG
+1758 IAQQVDKLGLPG
-1770 ITTTRADGTKAVR
+1770 ITTTRFDGSMAVR
-1783 YERLVPILINAIQEL
+1783 YDRLIPILINAIQEL
-1798 EARVKTL
+1798 EQRVKTL

>member
-43 KTIQRALIEAA
+43 KTIQRALVEAA

-79 IVDNRPGFA
+79 IVDNRPGYA
-88 IKASG
+88 IKADG

-109 TEFSLTSDSIFDL
+109 TEFSLTSSSVFDL
-122 TQSSNILHKFNSING
+122 TQADNILHKFNSING
-137 GVIVPRGTSLV
+137 GVIIPRGTSLV

-184 WQFSIFDGSESG
+184 WQFSIFDGDESG
-196 LVYTDA
+196 LVYTDS
-202 TDFSTINQSKPTFSH
+202 TDFSTNNQSKPTFSH

-224 YADGVTIPTGYTIS
+224 YADGITIPSGYTIS

-252 STQRIIEENDRYP
+252 STDRVIETTDRYP
-265 KSDTGFSPQRPEFE
+265 ASDTGFSPQRPEFE
-279 IVGAFASDP
+279 IVGAFAADP

-293 IISGDGFTPGS
+293 IISGDGFTPGA

-310 SNPHGL
+310 TNPHGL
-316 NSGTPIKI
+316 NAGTPIKI

-343 LTQFTY
+343 TTQFTY

-358 NAKPSAASGT
+358 PASPSAAAGT

-432 ADRRYEGIGINK
+432 SSRIYEGIGITK
-444 VVGAALASGS
+444 VTGAELASGS
-454 SATKTSEVYHLD
+454 SATNTSQVYHLD
-466 SNARYRAG
+466 SNARYRKG
-474 WETVHIKASNDAF
+474 WETVHIKASNDSF

-532 AFSKDDKAFITN
+532 AFSKDDKAYITN
-544 IITPKSI
+544 IITPKAI
-551 TSTEEDIDWIA
+551 TSTEENVDWIS
-562 LNVGLTTAV
+562 LDVGLTTSV
-571 GITSHLYL
+571 GISSHLYL
-579 FGFTD
+579 FGFND
-584 KDIKPPVRIQGY
+584 KDIKPPVIIQGY
-596 RVGAKKDDVL
+596 RVGAKLNDKL
-606 NIVNAGINYSA
+606 NIVNSGINYSA
-617 NILMCDTDPANGAVF
+617 DILMVDTDPANGAVY
-632 GSTSS
+632 GTTSS
-637 IKDIKVTTIS
+637 VKTLEVSNITLN
-647 SSSQFNFLTPHGM
+647 SQFNFASNHGL
-660 LTGEKVKIISD
+660 LTGEKVKIMSD

-686 VIRVNAT
+686 VIKASAT
-693 ALKLASS
+693 AIKLGSS
-700 LTNAENGTAITVY
+700 LSNAENGTAITVY
-713 GGTNLRIISRV
+713 GGTNLKVLSRV
-724 SEKDSGDVGS
+724 SEKDAGDVGS
-734 PIQYDSTNN
+734 PIQFDSANGN
-743 SWFIHTDGDG
+743 WYIHTNSASG
-753 INGSEIYNAFA
+753 IYNEFSS
-764 AGGVASFGDRTNVSF
+764 GGVASFGARTNVSF
-779 FKRKEDSRSIDE
+779 FKRKEDARSIDE
-791 KIYKFRV
+791 KLYKFRV

-810 EEGFIIQESGS
+810 EEGFILQESGS
-821 TAARDNTDFTLTTID
+821 TAARTNADFSLATID
-836 SSDYGYKRNNRFI
+836 SSDYDYKRNHRFI
-849 STCSEVSNFVTAV
+849 STCTEASNVVTTI
-862 TELPHDLDVGDQIII
+862 TELPHDLDVGDQVII
-877 KNVTSTTNTSATIDK
+877 KNVSSTTNTSATVNQ
-892 GYNGTFLVSS
+892 GYNGTFLVTA
-902 VDDDK
+902 VDNDK
-907 TFKYSTTDIEGITH
+907 TFKYSTTDVDGTTH
-921 SVGFFTNDTSNR
+921 SVGFFTNDTSSR
-933 TTLLPRFER
+933 TTSLPRFER

-947 NYYVYR
+947 NYYIYR
-953 NDVIQEYEKDISDGV
+953 NDTIQEYEKDISDGV

-976 DNNITEEYTTDSY
+976 DNSITEEYTTDSY

-997 PQFDRDNIDDNPP
+997 PQLDRDNIQDNPA
-1010 ASKTFAKR
+1010 ASKTFARR

-1041 LKDFHIG
+1041 LKDLKIG
-1048 LPITGVS
+1048 LPITGVT

-1061 NAGTST
+1061 NAGTAT
-1067 LTFDREHNLS
+1067 LTFDRQHNLS
-1077 GIVTCTISASGS
+1077 GIVTCSISAGGS

-1100 LFNTGGTN
+1100 LFNTGGTT

-1126 DITSGGSGYAGGET
+1126 DVTAGGSGYAGGET
-1140 LDLDNTFTGGSGAK
+1140 LDLDNTFTGGSGAR

-1162 STVIGNTVQITGL
+1162 STVLGNTVQITGL
-1175 TTATGGYYRITGV
+1175 TTATGGYYRISGV
-1188 PSKNSVSIAITASD
+1188 PAANQVAIAITASD
-1202 DIQAGGYLLNL
+1202 DIQAGEYLLNV
-1213 GHEISVDV
+1213 GHELIVSSSTYDAV
-1221 TVFEPISGLS
+1221 TGIT
-1231 TFNTNSPHGFVT
+1231 TFTTNSPHGFVT
-1243 GNSFRIHD
+1243 GNSFRVHD
-1251 ENNINKGDFVVTGI
+1251 SSNINKGDFVATGI

-1270 VAKTVSRVT
+1270 VAKTD
-1279 SANLSN
+1279 AALSGAF
-1285 DRLYLLKHGMSAN
+1285 LLKHGMSAN

-1312 GLSFYGNERMT
+1312 GLSFFGNERMT

-1333 LHVSVPNAGISTTQ
+1333 IHVSVPNAGISTTQ

-1360 IMRVTSSG
+1360 IMRVTSST

-1394 ALIRKILPRAIQFH
+1394 ALIKKILPRAVQFH

-1435 QVQVKTLSKEEEFLS
+1435 QVQVKTLSREEEFLS

-1465 NNDGDFYIGNKK
+1465 NNDGDFYIGNKLIN
-1477 VSSATGKE
+1477 SSTGKE

-1496 GQDPSR
+1496 GQDPAR

-1536 DKEVKAND
+1536 DKEVKVND
-1544 KVVLN
+1544 KTIVN
-1549 GVVKINNVAE
+1549 GVVKINNTVE
-1559 ITNTTDSF
+1559 ITNTTQSN
-1567 NKDSGCFTVEGGVG
+1567 NKDEGCLVLEGGLGVEKNVNIGGNLNVSGVSTFVG
-1581 IEKSLNVGGGFQSVG
+1581 VGTFQSDLFVGGGLSVAG
-1596 VTTLASNAG
+1596 VATFLSDIVLAGELVSNSSIVS
-1605 LTTTGGDLYVGDD
+1605 TGG
-1618 LFVKDDA
+1618 
-1625 TVGGDLVVVGDINSP
+1625 T
-1640 TGSIIYGDGKFGNIQ
+1640 FGNIQ
-1655 IAVTNDNEID
+1655 IAITNDNTID
-1665 TSTGNLTIDSQG
+1665 TKTGTGNLILDSAGGTIDINDNVDISGNLVCG
-1677 GTTTIDDDTVINGTL
+1677 GTGTFTGDL
-1692 DVNGAI
+1692 
-1698 TAINA
+1698 
-1703 DIIAFASSDEN
+1703 IAFSSSDET

-1719 AVIPNALA
+1719 VAIPNALT

-1737 NWKTDSTPSANHYEG
+1737 DWKAAKYNDTDHLTVVGES
-1752 MADTGV
+1752 DTGV
-1758 IAQQVEALGLPG
+1758 IAQQVAALGLPG
-1770 ITTTRADGTKAVR
+1770 ITTTREDGTMAVR
-1783 YERLVPILINAIQEL
+1783 YERLVPLLIEAIKEL